1 MKYNNI
7 LKFVAAAFLAVTA
20 ASCAKAPF
28 DEVTELNLS
37 RCLTPMNL
45 EARVNANLG
54 DVVTFSWDVA
64 KDADVYL
71 LNIYTDKALSNLYTS
86 QMLSPSEV
94 PYTIKLDADATYYFT
109 VVAQKEGKA
118 DSKVAAYDTAIKTYA
133 VKDNLFLKL
142 LDRSEQNVT
151 VGWSK
156 EVADYTD
163 VDRVVYRRPGDE
175 ATESTHT
182 LSASEIESAFALIEG
197 LQPGQEYEFIL
208 FYKSASRGQINAWTL
223 ASTEGMTEVESLD
236 GLKNAILTPGVN
248 IYLKLAGSPYDIE
261 ALDIST
267 GFSITGQLSVD
278 GEMPVLTGELHIA
291 DNWNGN
297 GLYFE
302 NVTFDGGPTA
312 LAPSGFGFAI
322 QNKNGGTVKG
332 KDIGNLT
339 YINCVITNYTKG
351 LIYEWGNDMKLGD
364 VTYSHCDITNINVD
378 GTVGGDV
385 FDIRQATSIASL
397 TFEHNTIAQ
406 GMRTFI
412 RQDAGSLGAL
422 HFINNTLYNL
432 CFVDNANNAG
442 IFGLQVVPG
451 EFIFRNNLFL
461 GMTGKATL
469 ESANVKYKSAADMS
483 VSAANN
489 YFWSLPIGDDGS
501 VTYFTDNFTLA
512 QASGV
517 ILDEAP
523 CYNAAGGYFN
533 ILNTSEIAGKNIGA
547 SKWWTPYVEEPEDLT
562 MVTVPVPHTWNLGN
576 AKYFSGNIKKEM
588 VRDYLFVS
596 ASEALPIVAANG
608 MLNFLEPVIVNRQGV
623 PQHNYVAFHTD
634 VPGSLVIKADNPAN
648 YTSHLV
654 VGVGPVDG
662 SSIAI
667 KGGVSALADQGNA
680 TKILITSI
688 TEESVIYIF
697 PSGPVSLSQLS
708 WTADVTPVNT
718 ALPTPAPK
726 AAPASFT
733 AGEATDVVITWEP
746 VDNADS
752 YSVVFSSKTYKV
764 EECTYT
770 IEGKTTSMLDPGS
783 YTVSVYAN
791 PGNSDI
797 YNTESAAGTAA
808 FAVLPAGGGAGS
820 DEFIVASVEDLM
832 SAIDAGK
839 DFITLKYSDA
849 VYEIGK
855 LTLNAPLHLKGQK
868 SGEKLTAVNAS
879 FTLSGEIG
887 GSVVL
892 RNLDITSTDTGSAVS
907 VLIDDKTNAPVA
919 DTVAIYDSYLHGTKA
934 LYDNSGKATSNV
946 QYVIFKGNVITDSS
960 DGADYIDMRAGAHH
974 NFVFENNTVAKSC
987 RTFIRTDAGHEMNTA
1002 LIKNNTFYK
1011 VATNSSS
1018 KDNNGILH
1026 IRSAAGAGL
1035 YNYVFE
1041 NNFVYSIL
1049 IDPENLPSNANGF
1062 PKLKSGGGLV
1072 PNVIRNNYFFN
1083 CEEALA
1089 DYSFWKNLSKED
1101 ATAQGGAIV
1110 PADPCKSAETGDFTL
1125 TNAVMMNAGVG
1136 DPRWNSMAG
1145 STPTSEITV
1154 SDAESF
1160 LTAIA
1165 AGKKVITL
1173 AAGTYDFTTEEANAL
1188 EEVTNSKITLV
1199 APLSI
1204 IGQQGAVLKAG
1215 FIFNEGAT
1223 SFSAT
1228 NLTLDGGKAVDNAFE
1243 IAQAA
1248 VNMTSFSVKNCEIT
1262 AYKNRLFYMNQ
1273 TGSVN
1278 SVEFEN
1284 VVISGVD
1291 GGNFTG
1297 GDFIDVR
1304 KGTMTALKVRNSTF
1318 ANAIRTFARIDAAVE
1333 CGSILVQN
1341 NTFYNMCFVDSKDN
1355 NGIFHVRSTSVT
1367 SAGQVIVKDN
1377 IFASMHQAEAA
1388 PSNAQGFPKLVSK
1401 ASSAIAIPAFS
1412 HNYFA
1417 DVLSTENNTDAEY
1430 SWWAY
1435 SPVETATA
1443 GYGVVLTNDVFAD
1456 AAAGDFTVVHS
1467 LVASE
1472 KVGDPRWI
1480 KSAPAAGEPFKVA
1493 NVEDL
1498 VNAIAAGKTVLSL
1511 TGASY
1516 DLTAAEGA
1524 DAGSIVLSQGVT
1536 LKGVSHNGVKPEV
1549 IGGVKLTAAE
1559 GGFTLENLRL
1569 NGTYNDAGTEKKV
1582 GNMVDVDAS
1591 AVLSDIIL
1599 KDCEI
1604 YGYANRLISN
1614 AGESTIGDIKVTG
1627 LLVHDFGTSGDF
1639 IDIRKGNVASVNVN
1653 NSTFWNGI
1661 RTFMRIDAAVVCG
1674 AVTVENNTFYNLCS
1688 VDSKDNN
1695 GIMHVRSSSAVV
1707 APVPAHRAPV
1717 DAARR
1722 ILVTKNIFAAMH
1734 RAAETP
1740 SNAAGFPKLVSTASE
1755 KIAHPYITDNL
1766 FFDIDTAEPYSWWN
1780 TITAENILEAG
1791 TVLEETPFSADPTTG
1806 KFTVKSAYKGYGDT
1820 RW

>member
-71 LNIYTDKALSNLYTS
+71 LNIYTDKAFSKLYTS
-86 QMLSPSEV
+86 QTLSPSEV

-118 DSKVAAYDTAIKTYA
+118 DSKVAAYDSAIKTYA

-489 YFWSLPIGDDGS
+489 YFWSLPVGDDGS

-512 QASGV
+512 QAAGV

-662 SSIAI
+662 SSITI
-667 KGGVSALADQGNA
+667 KGGVSALAEQGNA

-688 TEESVIYIF
+688 TEESVVYIY

-718 ALPTPAPK
+718 ALPTPNPVADP
-726 AAPASFT
+726 PTFT
-733 AGEATDVVITWEP
+733 AGQATDVLITWDP
-746 VDNADS
+746 VENAAS
-752 YSVVFSSKTYKV
+752 YSVVFNGKTSTV
-764 EECTYT
+764 NEPEFVIGGT
-770 IEGKTTSMLDPGS
+770 TTSMLDPRAYS
-783 YTVSVYAN
+783 VDVYAN
-791 PGNSDI
+791 PGPDDI
-797 YNTESAAGTAA
+797 YNTESAAGVAT
-808 FAVLPAGGGAGS
+808 FAVLPQGGGES
-820 DEFIVASVEDLM
+820 TELVVKTVDELLA
-832 SAIDAGK
+832 AIAAGK
-839 DFITLKYSDA
+839 DAITLAPGEYDLGGA
-849 VYEIGK
+849 
-855 LTLNAPLHLKGQK
+855 LTVTAPLALKGQADAVVKGGFKLSGPAVGSFSTENLRVEANGLDIFLNLDNAEGVVAEEVTIKNTEIDGFSK
-868 SGEKLTAVNAS
+868 SVIYASNTADMFDIQNIVFSGVVVKNQGTGQGVFDLRNGKYQS
-879 FTLSGEIG
+879 FTLEQSTVTG
-887 GSVVL
+887 GRDFL
-892 RNLDITSTDTGSAVS
+892 RIDAPCSIYS
-907 VLIDDKTNAPVA
+907 VLV
-919 DTVAIYDSYLHGTKA
+919 
-934 LYDNSGKATSNV
+934 
-946 QYVIFKGNVITDSS
+946 
-960 DGADYIDMRAGAHH
+960 
-974 NFVFENNTVAKSC
+974 
-987 RTFIRTDAGHEMNTA
+987 
-1002 LIKNNTFYK
+1002 KNNTL
-1011 VATNSSS
+1011 
-1018 KDNNGILH
+1018 DNLNDSG
-1026 IRSAAGAGL
+1026 
-1035 YNYVFE
+1035 
-1041 NNFVYSIL
+1041 
-1049 IDPENLPSNANGF
+1049 NANGVF
-1062 PKLKSGGGLV
+1062 CVRATPALYEVSYNIVANIQNSISGRTAAMVPKLKK
-1072 PNVIRNNYFFN
+1072 NVWYNIGEKFYTG
-1083 CEEALA
+1083 CIDAELA
-1089 DYSFWKNLSKED
+1089 MDGNGVVLS
-1101 ATAQGGAIV
+1101 
-1110 PADPCKSAETGDFTL
+1110 ADPFKNAAEGDYTL
-1125 TNAVMMNAGVG
+1125 TNAVVMSLGAGASMWNPSVPATDRETDITVTSVEEFVAAVDAGKTSIAFADGEYDLTATPITLNADMQLRAEGYRSTLKISQINIAEGDLGNLVIERLNIIGDGSNNFINVANASVVQNLTVRNCTISNIGKSVFYGNAEGSSFNAVVFQNVQMTQLGGGQGTIDIRKGAYGVVTVEGCTVTGGRDFIRADAGKVTGAVKIVNNTFDGVTLNNGNGVLYVRSTPETYVLKNNLFLNENGENNLLSKASGVTVPDQVAGNFFYNCTSEKWWTGLINQEVALANGGVILANDPVKDAANGDYTLVDGLCLASNVGAYEWNPNAGLVLMDVTVSSVPELVNALDAGKTGIELKAGTYDLREASEGGVLTLINSAHLVGKGRVEIIGGFKLGIGTFAFSATGIIFNGAEKTMGNALEIAEATELDRISIQSCEFLDYNKSLFYGNGADSKVSLFSFENNLVHGFGTGQGMLDIRKGVYGTVDISKNSFYDGGRDFVRIDKEIAGSIAIVNNTFAACSIDAGNGLLWIRSLADDPSKYVVAKNLFLNLTGEKTILAKSGATVPTMNDNWFFNVAEGFFGGAISQEVATGNNGGVLTEDPCAGSAEFNLKLVNADLKKADVG
-1136 DPRWNSMAG
+1136 DPRWNS
-1145 STPTSEITV
+1145 
-1154 SDAESF
+1154 
-1160 LTAIA
+1160 
-1165 AGKKVITL
+1165 
-1173 AAGTYDFTTEEANAL
+1173 
-1188 EEVTNSKITLV
+1188 
-1199 APLSI
+1199 
-1204 IGQQGAVLKAG
+1204 
-1215 FIFNEGAT
+1215 
-1223 SFSAT
+1223 
-1228 NLTLDGGKAVDNAFE
+1228 
-1243 IAQAA
+1243 
-1248 VNMTSFSVKNCEIT
+1248 
-1262 AYKNRLFYMNQ
+1262 
-1273 TGSVN
+1273 
-1278 SVEFEN
+1278 
-1284 VVISGVD
+1284 
-1291 GGNFTG
+1291 
-1297 GDFIDVR
+1297 
-1304 KGTMTALKVRNSTF
+1304 
-1318 ANAIRTFARIDAAVE
+1318 
-1333 CGSILVQN
+1333 
-1341 NTFYNMCFVDSKDN
+1341 
-1355 NGIFHVRSTSVT
+1355 
-1367 SAGQVIVKDN
+1367 
-1377 IFASMHQAEAA
+1377 AS
-1388 PSNAQGFPKLVSK
+1388 PS
-1401 ASSAIAIPAFS
+1401 
-1412 HNYFA
+1412 
-1417 DVLSTENNTDAEY
+1417 
-1430 SWWAY
+1430 
-1435 SPVETATA
+1435 
-1443 GYGVVLTNDVFAD
+1443 
-1456 AAAGDFTVVHS
+1456 
-1467 LVASE
+1467 
-1472 KVGDPRWI
+1472 
-1480 KSAPAAGEPFKVA
+1480 
-1493 NVEDL
+1493 
-1498 VNAIAAGKTVLSL
+1498 
-1511 TGASY
+1511 
-1516 DLTAAEGA
+1516 
-1524 DAGSIVLSQGVT
+1524 
-1536 LKGVSHNGVKPEV
+1536 
-1549 IGGVKLTAAE
+1549 
-1559 GGFTLENLRL
+1559 
-1569 NGTYNDAGTEKKV
+1569 
-1582 GNMVDVDAS
+1582 
-1591 AVLSDIIL
+1591 
-1599 KDCEI
+1599 
-1604 YGYANRLISN
+1604 
-1614 AGESTIGDIKVTG
+1614 
-1627 LLVHDFGTSGDF
+1627 
-1639 IDIRKGNVASVNVN
+1639 
-1653 NSTFWNGI
+1653 
-1661 RTFMRIDAAVVCG
+1661 
-1674 AVTVENNTFYNLCS
+1674 
-1688 VDSKDNN
+1688 
-1695 GIMHVRSSSAVV
+1695 
-1707 APVPAHRAPV
+1707 
-1717 DAARR
+1717 
-1722 ILVTKNIFAAMH
+1722 
-1734 RAAETP
+1734 
-1740 SNAAGFPKLVSTASE
+1740 
-1755 KIAHPYITDNL
+1755 
-1766 FFDIDTAEPYSWWN
+1766 
-1780 TITAENILEAG
+1780 
-1791 TVLEETPFSADPTTG
+1791 
-1806 KFTVKSAYKGYGDT
+1806 YKG
-1820 RW
+1820 RK

>member
-71 LNIYTDKALSNLYTS
+71 LNIYTDKAFSNLYTS
-86 QMLSPSEV
+86 QTLSPSEV

-118 DSKVAAYDTAIKTYA
+118 DSKVAAYDSAIKTYA

-489 YFWSLPIGDDGS
+489 YFWSLPVGDDGS

-512 QASGV
+512 QAAGV

-588 VRDYLFVS
+588 VCDYLFVS

-662 SSIAI
+662 SSITI
-667 KGGVSALADQGNA
+667 KGGVSALAEQGNA

-688 TEESVIYIF
+688 TEESVVYIY

-718 ALPTPAPK
+718 ALPTPNPVADP
-726 AAPASFT
+726 PTFT
-733 AGEATDVVITWEP
+733 AGQATDVLIAWDP
-746 VDNADS
+746 VENAAS
-752 YSVVFSSKTYKV
+752 YSVVFNGKTSTV
-764 EECTYT
+764 NEPEFVIGGT
-770 IEGKTTSMLDPGS
+770 TTSMLDPRAYS
-783 YTVSVYAN
+783 VDVYAN
-791 PGNSDI
+791 PGPDDI
-797 YNTESAAGTAA
+797 YNTESAAGVAT
-808 FAVLPAGGGAGS
+808 FAVLPQGGGES
-820 DEFIVASVEDLM
+820 TELVVKTVDELLA
-832 SAIDAGK
+832 AIAAGK
-839 DFITLKYSDA
+839 DAITLAPGEYDLGGA
-849 VYEIGK
+849 
-855 LTLNAPLHLKGQK
+855 LTVTAPLALKGQADAVVKGGFKLSGPAVGSFSTENLRVEANGLDIFLNLDNAEGVVAEDVTIKNTEIDGFSK
-868 SGEKLTAVNAS
+868 SVIYASNTADMFDIQNIVFSGVVVKNHGTGQGVFDLRNGKYQS
-879 FTLSGEIG
+879 FTLEQSTVTG
-887 GSVVL
+887 GRDFL
-892 RNLDITSTDTGSAVS
+892 RIDAPCSIYS
-907 VLIDDKTNAPVA
+907 VLV
-919 DTVAIYDSYLHGTKA
+919 
-934 LYDNSGKATSNV
+934 
-946 QYVIFKGNVITDSS
+946 
-960 DGADYIDMRAGAHH
+960 
-974 NFVFENNTVAKSC
+974 
-987 RTFIRTDAGHEMNTA
+987 
-1002 LIKNNTFYK
+1002 KNNTL
-1011 VATNSSS
+1011 
-1018 KDNNGILH
+1018 DNLNDSG
-1026 IRSAAGAGL
+1026 
-1035 YNYVFE
+1035 
-1041 NNFVYSIL
+1041 
-1049 IDPENLPSNANGF
+1049 NANGVF
-1062 PKLKSGGGLV
+1062 CVRATPALYEVSYNIVANIQNSISGRTAAMVPKLKK
-1072 PNVIRNNYFFN
+1072 NVWYNIGEKFYTG
-1083 CEEALA
+1083 CIDAELA
-1089 DYSFWKNLSKED
+1089 MDGNGVILS
-1101 ATAQGGAIV
+1101 
-1110 PADPCKSAETGDFTL
+1110 ADPFRNAAEGDYTL
-1125 TNAVMMNAGVG
+1125 TNAVVMSLGAGASMWNPSVPATDRETDITVTSVEEFVAAVDAGKTSIAFADGEYDLTATPITLNADMQLRAEGYRSTLKISQINIAEGDLGNLVIERLNIIGDGSNNFINVANASVVQNLTVRNCTISNIGKSVFYGNAEGSSFNAVVFQNVQMTQLGGGQGTIDIRKGAYGVVTVEGCTVTGGRDFIRADAGKVTGAVKIVNNTFDGVTLNNGNGVLYVRSTPETYVLKNNLFLNENGENNLLSKASGVTVPDQVAGNFFYNCTSEKWWTGLINQEVALANGGVILANDPVKDAANGDYTLVDGLCLASNVGAYEWNPNAGLVLMDVTVSSLPELVNALDAGKTGIELKAGTYDLREASEGGVLTLINSAHLVGKGRVEIIGGFKLGIGTFAFSATGIIFNGAEKTMGNALEIAEATELDRISIQSCEFLDYNKSLFYGNGADSKVSLFSFENNLVHGFGIGQGMLDIRKGVYGTVDISKNSFYDGGRDFVRIDKEIAGSIAIVNNTFAACSIDAGNGLLWIRSLADDPSKYVVAKNLFLNLTGEKTILAKSGATVPTMNDNWFFNVAEGFFGGAISQEVATGNNGGVLTEDPCAGSAEFNLKLVNADLKKADVG
-1136 DPRWNSMAG
+1136 DPRWNS
-1145 STPTSEITV
+1145 
-1154 SDAESF
+1154 
-1160 LTAIA
+1160 
-1165 AGKKVITL
+1165 
-1173 AAGTYDFTTEEANAL
+1173 
-1188 EEVTNSKITLV
+1188 
-1199 APLSI
+1199 
-1204 IGQQGAVLKAG
+1204 
-1215 FIFNEGAT
+1215 
-1223 SFSAT
+1223 
-1228 NLTLDGGKAVDNAFE
+1228 
-1243 IAQAA
+1243 
-1248 VNMTSFSVKNCEIT
+1248 
-1262 AYKNRLFYMNQ
+1262 
-1273 TGSVN
+1273 
-1278 SVEFEN
+1278 
-1284 VVISGVD
+1284 
-1291 GGNFTG
+1291 
-1297 GDFIDVR
+1297 
-1304 KGTMTALKVRNSTF
+1304 
-1318 ANAIRTFARIDAAVE
+1318 
-1333 CGSILVQN
+1333 
-1341 NTFYNMCFVDSKDN
+1341 
-1355 NGIFHVRSTSVT
+1355 
-1367 SAGQVIVKDN
+1367 
-1377 IFASMHQAEAA
+1377 AS
-1388 PSNAQGFPKLVSK
+1388 PS
-1401 ASSAIAIPAFS
+1401 
-1412 HNYFA
+1412 
-1417 DVLSTENNTDAEY
+1417 
-1430 SWWAY
+1430 
-1435 SPVETATA
+1435 
-1443 GYGVVLTNDVFAD
+1443 
-1456 AAAGDFTVVHS
+1456 
-1467 LVASE
+1467 
-1472 KVGDPRWI
+1472 
-1480 KSAPAAGEPFKVA
+1480 
-1493 NVEDL
+1493 
-1498 VNAIAAGKTVLSL
+1498 
-1511 TGASY
+1511 
-1516 DLTAAEGA
+1516 
-1524 DAGSIVLSQGVT
+1524 
-1536 LKGVSHNGVKPEV
+1536 
-1549 IGGVKLTAAE
+1549 
-1559 GGFTLENLRL
+1559 
-1569 NGTYNDAGTEKKV
+1569 
-1582 GNMVDVDAS
+1582 
-1591 AVLSDIIL
+1591 
-1599 KDCEI
+1599 
-1604 YGYANRLISN
+1604 
-1614 AGESTIGDIKVTG
+1614 
-1627 LLVHDFGTSGDF
+1627 
-1639 IDIRKGNVASVNVN
+1639 
-1653 NSTFWNGI
+1653 
-1661 RTFMRIDAAVVCG
+1661 
-1674 AVTVENNTFYNLCS
+1674 
-1688 VDSKDNN
+1688 
-1695 GIMHVRSSSAVV
+1695 
-1707 APVPAHRAPV
+1707 
-1717 DAARR
+1717 
-1722 ILVTKNIFAAMH
+1722 
-1734 RAAETP
+1734 
-1740 SNAAGFPKLVSTASE
+1740 
-1755 KIAHPYITDNL
+1755 
-1766 FFDIDTAEPYSWWN
+1766 
-1780 TITAENILEAG
+1780 
-1791 TVLEETPFSADPTTG
+1791 
-1806 KFTVKSAYKGYGDT
+1806 YKG
-1820 RW
+1820 RK

>member
-71 LNIYTDKALSNLYTS
+71 LNIYTDKAFSKLYTS
-86 QMLSPSEV
+86 QTLSPSEV

-118 DSKVAAYDTAIKTYA
+118 DSKVAAYDSAIKTYA

-489 YFWSLPIGDDGS
+489 YFWSLPVGDDGS

-512 QASGV
+512 QAAGV

-662 SSIAI
+662 SSITI
-667 KGGVSALADQGNA
+667 KGGVSALAEQGNA

-688 TEESVIYIF
+688 TEESVVYIY

-718 ALPTPAPK
+718 ALPTPNPVADP
-726 AAPASFT
+726 PTFT
-733 AGEATDVVITWEP
+733 AGQATDVLITWDP
-746 VDNADS
+746 VENAAS
-752 YSVVFSSKTYKV
+752 YSVVFNGKTSTV
-764 EECTYT
+764 NEPEFVIGGT
-770 IEGKTTSMLDPGS
+770 TTSMLDPRAYS
-783 YTVSVYAN
+783 VDVYAN
-791 PGNSDI
+791 PGPDDI
-797 YNTESAAGTAA
+797 YNTESAAGVAT
-808 FAVLPAGGGAGS
+808 FAVLPQGGGES
-820 DEFIVASVEDLM
+820 TELVVKTVDELLA
-832 SAIDAGK
+832 AIAAGK
-839 DFITLKYSDA
+839 DAITLAPGEYDLGGA
-849 VYEIGK
+849 
-855 LTLNAPLHLKGQK
+855 LTVTAPLALKGQADAVIKGGFKLSGPAVGSFSTENLRVEANGLDIFLNLDNAEGVVAEEVTIKNTEIDGFSK
-868 SGEKLTAVNAS
+868 SVIYASNTADMFDIQNIVFSGVVVKNQGTGQGVFDLRNGKYQS
-879 FTLSGEIG
+879 FTLEQSTVTG
-887 GSVVL
+887 GRDFL
-892 RNLDITSTDTGSAVS
+892 RIDAPCSIYS
-907 VLIDDKTNAPVA
+907 VLV
-919 DTVAIYDSYLHGTKA
+919 
-934 LYDNSGKATSNV
+934 
-946 QYVIFKGNVITDSS
+946 
-960 DGADYIDMRAGAHH
+960 
-974 NFVFENNTVAKSC
+974 
-987 RTFIRTDAGHEMNTA
+987 
-1002 LIKNNTFYK
+1002 KNNTL
-1011 VATNSSS
+1011 
-1018 KDNNGILH
+1018 DNLNDSG
-1026 IRSAAGAGL
+1026 
-1035 YNYVFE
+1035 
-1041 NNFVYSIL
+1041 
-1049 IDPENLPSNANGF
+1049 NANGVF
-1062 PKLKSGGGLV
+1062 CVRATPALYEVSYNIVANIQNSISGRTAAMVPKLKK
-1072 PNVIRNNYFFN
+1072 NVWYNIGEKFYTG
-1083 CEEALA
+1083 CIDAELA
-1089 DYSFWKNLSKED
+1089 MDGNGVVLS
-1101 ATAQGGAIV
+1101 
-1110 PADPCKSAETGDFTL
+1110 ADPFKNAAEGDYTL
-1125 TNAVMMNAGVG
+1125 TNAVVMSLGAGASMWNPSVPATDRETDITVTSVEEFVAAVDAGKTSIAFADGEYDLTATPITLNADMQLRAEGYRSTLKISQINIAEGDLGNLVIERLNIIGDGSNNFINVANASVVQNLTVRNCTISNIGKSVFYGNAEGSSFNAVVFQNVQMTQLGGGQGTIDIRKGAYGVVTVEGCTVTGGRDFIRADAGKVTGAVKIVNNTFDGVTLNNGNGVLYVRSTPETYVLKNNLFLNENGENNLLSKASGVTVPDQVAGNFFYNCTSEKWWTGLINQEVALANGGVILANDPVKDAANGDYTLVDGLCLASNVGAYEWNPNAGLVLMDVTVSSVPELVNALDAGKTGIELKAGTYDLREASEGGVLTLINSAHLVGKGRVEIIGGFKLGIGTFAFSATGIIFNGAEKTMGNALEIAEATELDRISIQSCEFLDYNKSLFYGNGADSKVSLFSFENNLVHGFGTGQGMLDIRKGVYGTVDISKNSFYDGGRDFVRIDKEIAGSIAIVNNTFAACSIDAGNGLLWIRSLADDPSKYVVAKNLFLNLTGEKTILAKSGATVPTMNDNWFFNVAEGFFGGAISQEVATGNNGGVLTEDPCAGSAEFNLKLVNADLKKADVG
-1136 DPRWNSMAG
+1136 DPRWNS
-1145 STPTSEITV
+1145 
-1154 SDAESF
+1154 
-1160 LTAIA
+1160 
-1165 AGKKVITL
+1165 
-1173 AAGTYDFTTEEANAL
+1173 
-1188 EEVTNSKITLV
+1188 
-1199 APLSI
+1199 
-1204 IGQQGAVLKAG
+1204 
-1215 FIFNEGAT
+1215 
-1223 SFSAT
+1223 
-1228 NLTLDGGKAVDNAFE
+1228 
-1243 IAQAA
+1243 
-1248 VNMTSFSVKNCEIT
+1248 
-1262 AYKNRLFYMNQ
+1262 
-1273 TGSVN
+1273 
-1278 SVEFEN
+1278 
-1284 VVISGVD
+1284 
-1291 GGNFTG
+1291 
-1297 GDFIDVR
+1297 
-1304 KGTMTALKVRNSTF
+1304 
-1318 ANAIRTFARIDAAVE
+1318 
-1333 CGSILVQN
+1333 
-1341 NTFYNMCFVDSKDN
+1341 
-1355 NGIFHVRSTSVT
+1355 
-1367 SAGQVIVKDN
+1367 
-1377 IFASMHQAEAA
+1377 AS
-1388 PSNAQGFPKLVSK
+1388 PS
-1401 ASSAIAIPAFS
+1401 
-1412 HNYFA
+1412 
-1417 DVLSTENNTDAEY
+1417 
-1430 SWWAY
+1430 
-1435 SPVETATA
+1435 
-1443 GYGVVLTNDVFAD
+1443 
-1456 AAAGDFTVVHS
+1456 
-1467 LVASE
+1467 
-1472 KVGDPRWI
+1472 
-1480 KSAPAAGEPFKVA
+1480 
-1493 NVEDL
+1493 
-1498 VNAIAAGKTVLSL
+1498 
-1511 TGASY
+1511 
-1516 DLTAAEGA
+1516 
-1524 DAGSIVLSQGVT
+1524 
-1536 LKGVSHNGVKPEV
+1536 
-1549 IGGVKLTAAE
+1549 
-1559 GGFTLENLRL
+1559 
-1569 NGTYNDAGTEKKV
+1569 
-1582 GNMVDVDAS
+1582 
-1591 AVLSDIIL
+1591 
-1599 KDCEI
+1599 
-1604 YGYANRLISN
+1604 
-1614 AGESTIGDIKVTG
+1614 
-1627 LLVHDFGTSGDF
+1627 
-1639 IDIRKGNVASVNVN
+1639 
-1653 NSTFWNGI
+1653 
-1661 RTFMRIDAAVVCG
+1661 
-1674 AVTVENNTFYNLCS
+1674 
-1688 VDSKDNN
+1688 
-1695 GIMHVRSSSAVV
+1695 
-1707 APVPAHRAPV
+1707 
-1717 DAARR
+1717 
-1722 ILVTKNIFAAMH
+1722 
-1734 RAAETP
+1734 
-1740 SNAAGFPKLVSTASE
+1740 
-1755 KIAHPYITDNL
+1755 
-1766 FFDIDTAEPYSWWN
+1766 
-1780 TITAENILEAG
+1780 
-1791 TVLEETPFSADPTTG
+1791 
-1806 KFTVKSAYKGYGDT
+1806 YKG
-1820 RW
+1820 RK

>member
-71 LNIYTDKALSNLYTS
+71 LNIYTDKAFSKLYTS
-86 QMLSPSEV
+86 QTLSPSEV

-118 DSKVAAYDTAIKTYA
+118 DSKVAAYDSAIKTYA

-489 YFWSLPIGDDGS
+489 YFWSLPVGDDGS

-512 QASGV
+512 QAAGV
-517 ILDEAP
+517 ILDE
-523 CYNAAGGYFN
+523 GYFN

-662 SSIAI
+662 SSITI
-667 KGGVSALADQGNA
+667 KGGVSALAEQGNA

-688 TEESVIYIF
+688 TEESVVYIY

-718 ALPTPAPK
+718 ALPTPNPVADP
-726 AAPASFT
+726 PTFT
-733 AGEATDVVITWEP
+733 AGQATDVLIAWDP
-746 VDNADS
+746 VENAAS
-752 YSVVFSSKTYKV
+752 YSVVFNGKTSTV
-764 EECTYT
+764 NEPEFVIGGT
-770 IEGKTTSMLDPGS
+770 TTSMLDPRAYS
-783 YTVSVYAN
+783 VDVYAN
-791 PGNSDI
+791 PGPDDI
-797 YNTESAAGTAA
+797 YNTESAAGVAT
-808 FAVLPAGGGAGS
+808 FAVLPQGGGES
-820 DEFIVASVEDLM
+820 TELVVKTVDELL
-832 SAIDAGK
+832 SAIAAGK
-839 DFITLKYSDA
+839 DAITLAPGEYA
-849 VYEIGK
+849 LGGA
-855 LTLNAPLHLKGQK
+855 LTVTAPLALKGQADAVVKGGFKLSGPAVGCFSTENLRVEANGLDIFLNLDNAEGVVAEEVTIKNTEIDGFSK
-868 SGEKLTAVNAS
+868 SVIYASNTADMFDIQNIVFSGVVVKNQGTGQGVFDLRNGKYQS
-879 FTLSGEIG
+879 FTLEQSTVTG
-887 GSVVL
+887 GRDFL
-892 RNLDITSTDTGSAVS
+892 RIDAPCSIYS
-907 VLIDDKTNAPVA
+907 VLV
-919 DTVAIYDSYLHGTKA
+919 
-934 LYDNSGKATSNV
+934 
-946 QYVIFKGNVITDSS
+946 
-960 DGADYIDMRAGAHH
+960 
-974 NFVFENNTVAKSC
+974 
-987 RTFIRTDAGHEMNTA
+987 
-1002 LIKNNTFYK
+1002 KNNTL
-1011 VATNSSS
+1011 
-1018 KDNNGILH
+1018 DNLNDSG
-1026 IRSAAGAGL
+1026 
-1035 YNYVFE
+1035 
-1041 NNFVYSIL
+1041 
-1049 IDPENLPSNANGF
+1049 NANGVF
-1062 PKLKSGGGLV
+1062 CVRATPALYEVSYNIVANIQNSISGRTAAMVPKLKK
-1072 PNVIRNNYFFN
+1072 NVWYNIGEKFYTG
-1083 CEEALA
+1083 CIDAELA
-1089 DYSFWKNLSKED
+1089 MDGNGVVLS
-1101 ATAQGGAIV
+1101 
-1110 PADPCKSAETGDFTL
+1110 ADPFKNAAEGDYTL
-1125 TNAVMMNAGVG
+1125 TNAVVMSLGAGASMWNPSVPATDRETDITVTSVEEFVAAVDAGKTSIAFADGEYDLTATPITLNADMQLRAEGYRSTLKISQINIAEGDLGNLVIERLNIIGDGSNNFINVANASVVQNLTVRNCTISNIGKSVFYGNAEGSSFNAVVFQNVQMTQLGGGQGTIDIRKGAYGVVTVEGCTVTGGRDFIRADAGKVTGAVKIVNNTFDGVTLNNGNGVLYVRSTPETYVLKNNLFLNENGENNLLSKASGVTVPDQVAGNFFYNCTSEKWWTGLINQEVALANGGVILANDPVKDAANGDYTLVDGLCLASNVGAYEWNPNAGLVLMDVTVSSVPELVNALDAGKTGIELKAGTYDLREASEGGVLTLINSAHLVGKGRVEIIGGFKLGIGTFAFSATGIIFNGAEKTMGNALEIAEATELDRISIQSCEFLDYNKSLFYGNGADSKVSLFSFENNLVHGFGTGQGMLDIRKGVYGTVDISKNSFYDGGRDFVRIDKEIAGSIAIVNNTFAACSIDAGNGLLWIRSLADDPSKYVVAKNLFLNLTGEKTILAKSGATVPTMNDNWFFNVAEGFFGGAISQEVATGNNGGVLTEDPCAGSAEFNLKLVNADLKKADVG
-1136 DPRWNSMAG
+1136 DPRWNS
-1145 STPTSEITV
+1145 
-1154 SDAESF
+1154 
-1160 LTAIA
+1160 
-1165 AGKKVITL
+1165 
-1173 AAGTYDFTTEEANAL
+1173 
-1188 EEVTNSKITLV
+1188 
-1199 APLSI
+1199 
-1204 IGQQGAVLKAG
+1204 
-1215 FIFNEGAT
+1215 
-1223 SFSAT
+1223 
-1228 NLTLDGGKAVDNAFE
+1228 
-1243 IAQAA
+1243 
-1248 VNMTSFSVKNCEIT
+1248 
-1262 AYKNRLFYMNQ
+1262 
-1273 TGSVN
+1273 
-1278 SVEFEN
+1278 
-1284 VVISGVD
+1284 
-1291 GGNFTG
+1291 
-1297 GDFIDVR
+1297 
-1304 KGTMTALKVRNSTF
+1304 
-1318 ANAIRTFARIDAAVE
+1318 
-1333 CGSILVQN
+1333 
-1341 NTFYNMCFVDSKDN
+1341 
-1355 NGIFHVRSTSVT
+1355 
-1367 SAGQVIVKDN
+1367 
-1377 IFASMHQAEAA
+1377 AS
-1388 PSNAQGFPKLVSK
+1388 PS
-1401 ASSAIAIPAFS
+1401 
-1412 HNYFA
+1412 
-1417 DVLSTENNTDAEY
+1417 
-1430 SWWAY
+1430 
-1435 SPVETATA
+1435 
-1443 GYGVVLTNDVFAD
+1443 
-1456 AAAGDFTVVHS
+1456 
-1467 LVASE
+1467 
-1472 KVGDPRWI
+1472 
-1480 KSAPAAGEPFKVA
+1480 
-1493 NVEDL
+1493 
-1498 VNAIAAGKTVLSL
+1498 
-1511 TGASY
+1511 
-1516 DLTAAEGA
+1516 
-1524 DAGSIVLSQGVT
+1524 
-1536 LKGVSHNGVKPEV
+1536 
-1549 IGGVKLTAAE
+1549 
-1559 GGFTLENLRL
+1559 
-1569 NGTYNDAGTEKKV
+1569 
-1582 GNMVDVDAS
+1582 
-1591 AVLSDIIL
+1591 
-1599 KDCEI
+1599 
-1604 YGYANRLISN
+1604 
-1614 AGESTIGDIKVTG
+1614 
-1627 LLVHDFGTSGDF
+1627 
-1639 IDIRKGNVASVNVN
+1639 
-1653 NSTFWNGI
+1653 
-1661 RTFMRIDAAVVCG
+1661 
-1674 AVTVENNTFYNLCS
+1674 
-1688 VDSKDNN
+1688 
-1695 GIMHVRSSSAVV
+1695 
-1707 APVPAHRAPV
+1707 
-1717 DAARR
+1717 
-1722 ILVTKNIFAAMH
+1722 
-1734 RAAETP
+1734 
-1740 SNAAGFPKLVSTASE
+1740 
-1755 KIAHPYITDNL
+1755 
-1766 FFDIDTAEPYSWWN
+1766 
-1780 TITAENILEAG
+1780 
-1791 TVLEETPFSADPTTG
+1791 
-1806 KFTVKSAYKGYGDT
+1806 YKG
-1820 RW
+1820 RK

>member
-71 LNIYTDKALSNLYTS
+71 LNIYTDKAFSKLYTS
-86 QMLSPSEV
+86 QTLSPSEV

-118 DSKVAAYDTAIKTYA
+118 DSKVAAYDSAIKTYA

-489 YFWSLPIGDDGS
+489 YFWSLPVGDDGS

-512 QASGV
+512 QAAGV

-596 ASEALPIVAANG
+596 GSEALPIVAANG

-634 VPGSLVIKADNPAN
+634 VPGSLVIKVDNPAN

-662 SSIAI
+662 SSITI
-667 KGGVSALADQGNA
+667 KGGVSALAEQGNA

-688 TEESVIYIF
+688 TEESVVYIY

-708 WTADVTPVNT
+708 WTGDVTPVNT
-718 ALPTPAPK
+718 ALPTPNPVADP
-726 AAPASFT
+726 PTFT
-733 AGEATDVVITWEP
+733 AGEATDVLITWDP
-746 VDNADS
+746 VENAAS
-752 YSVVFSSKTYKV
+752 YSVVFNGKTSTV
-764 EECTYT
+764 NEPEFVIGGT
-770 IEGKTTSMLDPGS
+770 TTSMLDPRAYS
-783 YTVSVYAN
+783 VDVYAN
-791 PGNSDI
+791 PGPDDI
-797 YNTESAAGTAA
+797 YNTESAAGVAT
-808 FAVLPAGGGAGS
+808 FAVLPQGGGES
-820 DEFIVASVEDLM
+820 TELVVKTVDELL
-832 SAIDAGK
+832 SAIAAGK
-839 DFITLKYSDA
+839 DAITLAPGEYDLGGA
-849 VYEIGK
+849 
-855 LTLNAPLHLKGQK
+855 LTVTAPLALKGQADAVIKGGFKLSGPAVGSFSTENLRVEANGLDIFLNLDNAEGVVAEEVTIKNTEIDGFSK
-868 SGEKLTAVNAS
+868 SVIYASNTADMFDIQNIVFSGVVVKNQGTGQGVFDLRNGKYQS
-879 FTLSGEIG
+879 FTLEQSTVTG
-887 GSVVL
+887 GRDFL
-892 RNLDITSTDTGSAVS
+892 RIDAPCSIYS
-907 VLIDDKTNAPVA
+907 VLV
-919 DTVAIYDSYLHGTKA
+919 
-934 LYDNSGKATSNV
+934 
-946 QYVIFKGNVITDSS
+946 
-960 DGADYIDMRAGAHH
+960 
-974 NFVFENNTVAKSC
+974 
-987 RTFIRTDAGHEMNTA
+987 
-1002 LIKNNTFYK
+1002 KNNTL
-1011 VATNSSS
+1011 
-1018 KDNNGILH
+1018 DNLNDSG
-1026 IRSAAGAGL
+1026 
-1035 YNYVFE
+1035 
-1041 NNFVYSIL
+1041 
-1049 IDPENLPSNANGF
+1049 NANGVF
-1062 PKLKSGGGLV
+1062 CVRATPALYEVSYNIVANIQNSISGRTAAMVPKLKK
-1072 PNVIRNNYFFN
+1072 NVWYNIGEQFYTGCITAESAMDGNGVV
-1083 CEEALA
+1083 
-1089 DYSFWKNLSKED
+1089 LS
-1101 ATAQGGAIV
+1101 
-1110 PADPCKSAETGDFTL
+1110 ADPFKNAAEGDYTL
-1125 TNAVMMNAGVG
+1125 TNAVVMSLGAGASMWNPSVPATDRETDITVTSVEEFVAAVDAGKTSIAFADGEYDLTATPITLNADMQLRAEGYRSTLKISQINIAEGDLGNLVIERLNIIGDGSNNFINVANASVVQNLTVRNCTISNIGKSVFYGNAEGSSFNAVVFQNVQMTQLGGGQGTIDIRKGAYGVVTVEGCTVTGGRDFIRADAGKVTGAVKIVNNTFDGVTLNNGNGVLYVRSTPETYVLKNNLFLNENGENNLLSKTSGVTVPDQVAGNFFYNCTAEKWWTGVINQDVALANGGVILANNPVRDAENGDYTLVDGLCLASNVGAYEWNPNAGLVLMDVTVSSVPELVNALDAGKTGIELKAGTYDLREASEGGVLTLINSAHLVGKGRVEIIGGFKLGIGTFAFSATGIIFNGAEKTMGNALEIAEATELDRLTIQSCEFMDYNKSLFYGNGADSKVSLFSFENNLVHGFGTGQGMLDIRKGVYGTVDISKNSFYDGGRDFVRIDKEIAGSIAIVNNTFAACSIDAGNGLLWIRSLADDPSKYVVAKNLFLNLTGEKTILAKSGATVPTMNDNWFFNVAEGFFGGAISQEVATGNNGGVLTEDPCAGSAEFNLKLVNADLKKADVG
-1136 DPRWNSMAG
+1136 DPRWNS
-1145 STPTSEITV
+1145 
-1154 SDAESF
+1154 
-1160 LTAIA
+1160 
-1165 AGKKVITL
+1165 
-1173 AAGTYDFTTEEANAL
+1173 
-1188 EEVTNSKITLV
+1188 
-1199 APLSI
+1199 
-1204 IGQQGAVLKAG
+1204 
-1215 FIFNEGAT
+1215 
-1223 SFSAT
+1223 
-1228 NLTLDGGKAVDNAFE
+1228 
-1243 IAQAA
+1243 
-1248 VNMTSFSVKNCEIT
+1248 
-1262 AYKNRLFYMNQ
+1262 
-1273 TGSVN
+1273 
-1278 SVEFEN
+1278 
-1284 VVISGVD
+1284 
-1291 GGNFTG
+1291 
-1297 GDFIDVR
+1297 
-1304 KGTMTALKVRNSTF
+1304 
-1318 ANAIRTFARIDAAVE
+1318 
-1333 CGSILVQN
+1333 
-1341 NTFYNMCFVDSKDN
+1341 
-1355 NGIFHVRSTSVT
+1355 
-1367 SAGQVIVKDN
+1367 
-1377 IFASMHQAEAA
+1377 AS
-1388 PSNAQGFPKLVSK
+1388 PS
-1401 ASSAIAIPAFS
+1401 
-1412 HNYFA
+1412 
-1417 DVLSTENNTDAEY
+1417 
-1430 SWWAY
+1430 
-1435 SPVETATA
+1435 
-1443 GYGVVLTNDVFAD
+1443 
-1456 AAAGDFTVVHS
+1456 
-1467 LVASE
+1467 
-1472 KVGDPRWI
+1472 
-1480 KSAPAAGEPFKVA
+1480 
-1493 NVEDL
+1493 
-1498 VNAIAAGKTVLSL
+1498 
-1511 TGASY
+1511 
-1516 DLTAAEGA
+1516 
-1524 DAGSIVLSQGVT
+1524 
-1536 LKGVSHNGVKPEV
+1536 
-1549 IGGVKLTAAE
+1549 
-1559 GGFTLENLRL
+1559 
-1569 NGTYNDAGTEKKV
+1569 
-1582 GNMVDVDAS
+1582 
-1591 AVLSDIIL
+1591 
-1599 KDCEI
+1599 
-1604 YGYANRLISN
+1604 
-1614 AGESTIGDIKVTG
+1614 
-1627 LLVHDFGTSGDF
+1627 
-1639 IDIRKGNVASVNVN
+1639 
-1653 NSTFWNGI
+1653 
-1661 RTFMRIDAAVVCG
+1661 
-1674 AVTVENNTFYNLCS
+1674 
-1688 VDSKDNN
+1688 
-1695 GIMHVRSSSAVV
+1695 
-1707 APVPAHRAPV
+1707 
-1717 DAARR
+1717 
-1722 ILVTKNIFAAMH
+1722 
-1734 RAAETP
+1734 
-1740 SNAAGFPKLVSTASE
+1740 
-1755 KIAHPYITDNL
+1755 
-1766 FFDIDTAEPYSWWN
+1766 
-1780 TITAENILEAG
+1780 
-1791 TVLEETPFSADPTTG
+1791 
-1806 KFTVKSAYKGYGDT
+1806 YKG
-1820 RW
+1820 RK

>member
-71 LNIYTDKALSNLYTS
+71 LNIYTDKAFSKLYTS
-86 QMLSPSEV
+86 QTLSPSEV

-118 DSKVAAYDTAIKTYA
+118 DSKVAAYDSAIKTYA

-489 YFWSLPIGDDGS
+489 YFWSLPVGDDGS

-662 SSIAI
+662 SSITI
-667 KGGVSALADQGNA
+667 KGGVSALAEQGNA

-688 TEESVIYIF
+688 TEESVVYIY

-708 WTADVTPVNT
+708 WTGDVTPVNT
-718 ALPTPAPK
+718 ALPTPNPVADP
-726 AAPASFT
+726 PTFT
-733 AGEATDVVITWEP
+733 AGQATDVLITWDP
-746 VDNADS
+746 VENAAS
-752 YSVVFSSKTYKV
+752 YSVVFNGKTSTV
-764 EECTYT
+764 NEPEFVIGGT
-770 IEGKTTSMLDPGS
+770 TTSMLDPRAYS
-783 YTVSVYAN
+783 VDVYAN
-791 PGNSDI
+791 PGPDDI
-797 YNTESAAGTAA
+797 YNTESAAGVAT
-808 FAVLPAGGGAGS
+808 FAVLPQGGGES
-820 DEFIVASVEDLM
+820 TELVVKTVDELLA
-832 SAIDAGK
+832 AIAAGK
-839 DFITLKYSDA
+839 DAITLAPGEYDLGGA
-849 VYEIGK
+849 
-855 LTLNAPLHLKGQK
+855 LTVTAPLALKGQADAVVKGGFKLSGPAVGSFSTENLRVEANGLDIFLNLDNAEGVVAEEVTIKNTEIDGFSK
-868 SGEKLTAVNAS
+868 SVIYASNTADMFDIQNIVFSGVVVKNQGTGQGVFDLRNGKYQS
-879 FTLSGEIG
+879 FTLEQSTVTG
-887 GSVVL
+887 GRDFL
-892 RNLDITSTDTGSAVS
+892 RIDAPCSIYS
-907 VLIDDKTNAPVA
+907 VLV
-919 DTVAIYDSYLHGTKA
+919 
-934 LYDNSGKATSNV
+934 
-946 QYVIFKGNVITDSS
+946 
-960 DGADYIDMRAGAHH
+960 
-974 NFVFENNTVAKSC
+974 
-987 RTFIRTDAGHEMNTA
+987 
-1002 LIKNNTFYK
+1002 KNNTL
-1011 VATNSSS
+1011 
-1018 KDNNGILH
+1018 DNLNDSG
-1026 IRSAAGAGL
+1026 
-1035 YNYVFE
+1035 
-1041 NNFVYSIL
+1041 
-1049 IDPENLPSNANGF
+1049 NANGVF
-1062 PKLKSGGGLV
+1062 CVRATPALYEVSYNIVANIQNSISGRTAAMVPKLKK
-1072 PNVIRNNYFFN
+1072 NVWYNIGEQFYTG
-1083 CEEALA
+1083 CIDAELA
-1089 DYSFWKNLSKED
+1089 MDGNGVVLS
-1101 ATAQGGAIV
+1101 
-1110 PADPCKSAETGDFTL
+1110 ADPFKNAAEGDYTL
-1125 TNAVMMNAGVG
+1125 TNAVVMSLGAGASMWNPSVPATDRETDITVTSVEEFVAAVDAGKTSIAFADGEYDLTATPITLNADMQLRAEGYRSTLKISQINIAEGDLGNLVIERLNIIGDGSNNFINVANASVVQNLTVRNCTISNIGKSVFYGNAEGSSFNAVVFQNVQMTQLGGGQGTIDIRKGAYGVVTVEGCTVTGGRDFIRADAGKVTGAVKIVNNTFDGVTLNNGNGVLYVRSTPETYVLKNNLFLNENGENNLLSKASGVTVPDQVAGNFFYNCTSEKWWTGLINQEVALANGGVILANDPVKDAANGDYTLVDGLCLASNVGAYEWNPNAGLVLMDVTVSSVPELVNALDAGKTGIELKAGTYDLREASEGGVLTLINSAHLVGKGRVEIIGGFKLGIGTFAFSATGIIFNGAEKTMGNALEIAEATELDRISIQTCEFLDYNKSLFYGNGADSKVSLFSFENNLVHGFGTGQGMLDIGKGVYGTVDISKNSFYDGGRDFVRIDKEIAGSIAIVNNTFAACSIDAGNGLLWIRSLADDPSKYVVAKNLFLNLTGEKTILAKSGATVPTMNDNWFFNVAEGFFGGAISQEVATGNNGGVLTEDPCAGSAEFNLKLVNADLKKADVG
-1136 DPRWNSMAG
+1136 DPRWNS
-1145 STPTSEITV
+1145 SS
-1154 SDAESF
+1154 
-1160 LTAIA
+1160 
-1165 AGKKVITL
+1165 
-1173 AAGTYDFTTEEANAL
+1173 
-1188 EEVTNSKITLV
+1188 
-1199 APLSI
+1199 
-1204 IGQQGAVLKAG
+1204 
-1215 FIFNEGAT
+1215 
-1223 SFSAT
+1223 
-1228 NLTLDGGKAVDNAFE
+1228 
-1243 IAQAA
+1243 
-1248 VNMTSFSVKNCEIT
+1248 
-1262 AYKNRLFYMNQ
+1262 
-1273 TGSVN
+1273 
-1278 SVEFEN
+1278 
-1284 VVISGVD
+1284 
-1291 GGNFTG
+1291 
-1297 GDFIDVR
+1297 
-1304 KGTMTALKVRNSTF
+1304 
-1318 ANAIRTFARIDAAVE
+1318 
-1333 CGSILVQN
+1333 
-1341 NTFYNMCFVDSKDN
+1341 
-1355 NGIFHVRSTSVT
+1355 
-1367 SAGQVIVKDN
+1367 
-1377 IFASMHQAEAA
+1377 
-1388 PSNAQGFPKLVSK
+1388 PS
-1401 ASSAIAIPAFS
+1401 
-1412 HNYFA
+1412 
-1417 DVLSTENNTDAEY
+1417 
-1430 SWWAY
+1430 
-1435 SPVETATA
+1435 
-1443 GYGVVLTNDVFAD
+1443 
-1456 AAAGDFTVVHS
+1456 
-1467 LVASE
+1467 
-1472 KVGDPRWI
+1472 
-1480 KSAPAAGEPFKVA
+1480 
-1493 NVEDL
+1493 
-1498 VNAIAAGKTVLSL
+1498 
-1511 TGASY
+1511 
-1516 DLTAAEGA
+1516 
-1524 DAGSIVLSQGVT
+1524 
-1536 LKGVSHNGVKPEV
+1536 
-1549 IGGVKLTAAE
+1549 
-1559 GGFTLENLRL
+1559 
-1569 NGTYNDAGTEKKV
+1569 
-1582 GNMVDVDAS
+1582 
-1591 AVLSDIIL
+1591 
-1599 KDCEI
+1599 
-1604 YGYANRLISN
+1604 
-1614 AGESTIGDIKVTG
+1614 
-1627 LLVHDFGTSGDF
+1627 
-1639 IDIRKGNVASVNVN
+1639 
-1653 NSTFWNGI
+1653 
-1661 RTFMRIDAAVVCG
+1661 
-1674 AVTVENNTFYNLCS
+1674 
-1688 VDSKDNN
+1688 
-1695 GIMHVRSSSAVV
+1695 
-1707 APVPAHRAPV
+1707 
-1717 DAARR
+1717 
-1722 ILVTKNIFAAMH
+1722 
-1734 RAAETP
+1734 
-1740 SNAAGFPKLVSTASE
+1740 
-1755 KIAHPYITDNL
+1755 
-1766 FFDIDTAEPYSWWN
+1766 
-1780 TITAENILEAG
+1780 
-1791 TVLEETPFSADPTTG
+1791 
-1806 KFTVKSAYKGYGDT
+1806 YKG
-1820 RW
+1820 RK

>member
-71 LNIYTDKALSNLYTS
+71 LNIYTDKAFSKLYTS
-86 QMLSPSEV
+86 QTLSPSEV

-118 DSKVAAYDTAIKTYA
+118 DSKVAAYDSAIKTYA

-489 YFWSLPIGDDGS
+489 YFWSLPVGDDGS

-512 QASGV
+512 QAAGV

-662 SSIAI
+662 SSITI
-667 KGGVSALADQGNA
+667 KGGVSALAEQGNA

-688 TEESVIYIF
+688 TEESVVYIY

-708 WTADVTPVNT
+708 WTGDVTPVNT
-718 ALPTPAPK
+718 ALPTPNPVADP
-726 AAPASFT
+726 PTFT
-733 AGEATDVVITWEP
+733 AGQATDVLITWDP
-746 VDNADS
+746 VENAAS
-752 YSVVFSSKTYKV
+752 YSVVFNGKTSTV
-764 EECTYT
+764 NEPEFVIGGT
-770 IEGKTTSMLDPGS
+770 TTSMLDPRAYS
-783 YTVSVYAN
+783 VDVYAN
-791 PGNSDI
+791 PGPDDI
-797 YNTESAAGTAA
+797 YNTESAAGVAT
-808 FAVLPAGGGAGS
+808 FAVLPQGGGES
-820 DEFIVASVEDLM
+820 TELVVKTVDELL
-832 SAIDAGK
+832 SAIAAGK
-839 DFITLKYSDA
+839 DAITLAPGEYDLGGA
-849 VYEIGK
+849 
-855 LTLNAPLHLKGQK
+855 LTVTAPLALKGQADAVVKGGFKLSGPAVGSFSTENLRVEANGLDIFLNLDNAEGVVAEEVTIKNTEIDGFSK
-868 SGEKLTAVNAS
+868 SVIYASNTADMFDIQNIVFSGVVVKNQGTGQGVFDLRNGKYQS
-879 FTLSGEIG
+879 FTLEQSTVTG
-887 GSVVL
+887 GRDFL
-892 RNLDITSTDTGSAVS
+892 RIDAPCSIYS
-907 VLIDDKTNAPVA
+907 VLV
-919 DTVAIYDSYLHGTKA
+919 
-934 LYDNSGKATSNV
+934 
-946 QYVIFKGNVITDSS
+946 
-960 DGADYIDMRAGAHH
+960 
-974 NFVFENNTVAKSC
+974 
-987 RTFIRTDAGHEMNTA
+987 
-1002 LIKNNTFYK
+1002 KNNT
-1011 VATNSSS
+1011 
-1018 KDNNGILH
+1018 L
-1026 IRSAAGAGL
+1026 
-1035 YNYVFE
+1035 
-1041 NNFVYSIL
+1041 
-1049 IDPENLPSNANGF
+1049 ENLNDSGNANGVF
-1062 PKLKSGGGLV
+1062 CVRATPALYEVSYNIVANIQNSISGRTAAMVPKLKK
-1072 PNVIRNNYFFN
+1072 NVWYNIGEKFYTG
-1083 CEEALA
+1083 CIDAELA
-1089 DYSFWKNLSKED
+1089 MDGNGVVLS
-1101 ATAQGGAIV
+1101 
-1110 PADPCKSAETGDFTL
+1110 ADPFKNAAEGDYTL
-1125 TNAVMMNAGVG
+1125 TNAVVMSLGAGASMWNPSVPATDRETDITVTSVEEFVAAVDAGKTSIAFADGEYDLTATPITLNADMQLRAEGYRSTLKISQINIAEGDLGNLVIERLNIIGDGSNNFINVANASVVQNLTVRNCTISNIGKSVFYGNAEGSSFNAVVFQNVQMTQLGGGQGTIDIRKGAYGVVTVEGCTVTGGRDFIRADAGKVTGAVKIVNNTFDGVTLNNGNGVLYVRSTPETYVLKNNLFLNENGENNLLSKASGVTVPDQVAGNFFYNCTSEKWWTGLINQEVALANGGVILANDPVKDAANGDYTLVDGLCLASNVGAYEWNPNAGLVLMDVTVSSVPELVNALDAGKTGIELKAGTYDLREASEGGVLTLINSAHLVGKGRVEIIGGFKLGIGTFAFSATGIIFNGAEKTMGNALEIAEATELDRISIQSCEFLDYNKSLFYGNGADSKVSLFSFENNLVHGFGTGQGMLDIRKGVYGTVDISKNSFYDGGRDFVRIDKEIAGSIAIVNNTFAACSIDAGNGLLWIRSLADDPSKYVVAKNLFLNLTGEKTILAKSGATVPTMNDNWFFNVAEGFFGGAISQEVATGNNGGVLTEDPCAGSAEFNLKLVNADLKKADVG
-1136 DPRWNSMAG
+1136 DPRWNS
-1145 STPTSEITV
+1145 
-1154 SDAESF
+1154 
-1160 LTAIA
+1160 
-1165 AGKKVITL
+1165 
-1173 AAGTYDFTTEEANAL
+1173 
-1188 EEVTNSKITLV
+1188 
-1199 APLSI
+1199 
-1204 IGQQGAVLKAG
+1204 
-1215 FIFNEGAT
+1215 
-1223 SFSAT
+1223 
-1228 NLTLDGGKAVDNAFE
+1228 
-1243 IAQAA
+1243 
-1248 VNMTSFSVKNCEIT
+1248 
-1262 AYKNRLFYMNQ
+1262 
-1273 TGSVN
+1273 
-1278 SVEFEN
+1278 
-1284 VVISGVD
+1284 
-1291 GGNFTG
+1291 
-1297 GDFIDVR
+1297 
-1304 KGTMTALKVRNSTF
+1304 
-1318 ANAIRTFARIDAAVE
+1318 
-1333 CGSILVQN
+1333 
-1341 NTFYNMCFVDSKDN
+1341 
-1355 NGIFHVRSTSVT
+1355 
-1367 SAGQVIVKDN
+1367 
-1377 IFASMHQAEAA
+1377 AS
-1388 PSNAQGFPKLVSK
+1388 PS
-1401 ASSAIAIPAFS
+1401 
-1412 HNYFA
+1412 
-1417 DVLSTENNTDAEY
+1417 
-1430 SWWAY
+1430 
-1435 SPVETATA
+1435 
-1443 GYGVVLTNDVFAD
+1443 
-1456 AAAGDFTVVHS
+1456 
-1467 LVASE
+1467 
-1472 KVGDPRWI
+1472 
-1480 KSAPAAGEPFKVA
+1480 
-1493 NVEDL
+1493 
-1498 VNAIAAGKTVLSL
+1498 
-1511 TGASY
+1511 
-1516 DLTAAEGA
+1516 
-1524 DAGSIVLSQGVT
+1524 
-1536 LKGVSHNGVKPEV
+1536 
-1549 IGGVKLTAAE
+1549 
-1559 GGFTLENLRL
+1559 
-1569 NGTYNDAGTEKKV
+1569 
-1582 GNMVDVDAS
+1582 
-1591 AVLSDIIL
+1591 
-1599 KDCEI
+1599 
-1604 YGYANRLISN
+1604 
-1614 AGESTIGDIKVTG
+1614 
-1627 LLVHDFGTSGDF
+1627 
-1639 IDIRKGNVASVNVN
+1639 
-1653 NSTFWNGI
+1653 
-1661 RTFMRIDAAVVCG
+1661 
-1674 AVTVENNTFYNLCS
+1674 
-1688 VDSKDNN
+1688 
-1695 GIMHVRSSSAVV
+1695 
-1707 APVPAHRAPV
+1707 
-1717 DAARR
+1717 
-1722 ILVTKNIFAAMH
+1722 
-1734 RAAETP
+1734 
-1740 SNAAGFPKLVSTASE
+1740 
-1755 KIAHPYITDNL
+1755 
-1766 FFDIDTAEPYSWWN
+1766 
-1780 TITAENILEAG
+1780 
-1791 TVLEETPFSADPTTG
+1791 
-1806 KFTVKSAYKGYGDT
+1806 YKG
-1820 RW
+1820 RK

>member
-71 LNIYTDKALSNLYTS
+71 LNIYTDKAFSKLYTS
-86 QMLSPSEV
+86 QTLSPSEV

-118 DSKVAAYDTAIKTYA
+118 DSKVAAYDSAIKTYA

-489 YFWSLPIGDDGS
+489 YFWSLPVGDDGS

-512 QASGV
+512 QAAGV

-596 ASEALPIVAANG
+596 GSEALPIVAANG

-634 VPGSLVIKADNPAN
+634 VPGSLVIKADNPAD

-662 SSIAI
+662 SSITI
-667 KGGVSALADQGNA
+667 KGGVSALAEQGNA

-708 WTADVTPVNT
+708 WTGDVTPVNT
-718 ALPTPAPK
+718 ALPTPNPVADP
-726 AAPASFT
+726 PTFT
-733 AGEATDVVITWEP
+733 AGQATDVLITWDP
-746 VDNADS
+746 VENAAS
-752 YSVVFSSKTYKV
+752 YSVVFNGKTSTV
-764 EECTYT
+764 NEPEFVIGGT
-770 IEGKTTSMLDPGS
+770 TTSMLDPRAYS
-783 YTVSVYAN
+783 VDVYAN
-791 PGNSDI
+791 PGPDDI
-797 YNTESAAGTAA
+797 YNTESAAGVAT
-808 FAVLPAGGGAGS
+808 FAVLPQGGGES
-820 DEFIVASVEDLM
+820 TELVVKTVDELLA
-832 SAIDAGK
+832 AIAAGK
-839 DFITLKYSDA
+839 DAITLAPGEYDLGGA
-849 VYEIGK
+849 
-855 LTLNAPLHLKGQK
+855 LTVTAPLALKGQADAVVKGGFKLSGPAVGSFSTENLRVEANGLDIFLNLDNAEGVVAEEVTIKNTEIDGFSK
-868 SGEKLTAVNAS
+868 SVIYASNTADMFDIQNIVFSGVVVKNHGTGQGVFDLRNGKYQS
-879 FTLSGEIG
+879 FTLEQSTVTG
-887 GSVVL
+887 GRDFL
-892 RNLDITSTDTGSAVS
+892 RIDAPCSIYS
-907 VLIDDKTNAPVA
+907 VLV
-919 DTVAIYDSYLHGTKA
+919 
-934 LYDNSGKATSNV
+934 
-946 QYVIFKGNVITDSS
+946 
-960 DGADYIDMRAGAHH
+960 
-974 NFVFENNTVAKSC
+974 
-987 RTFIRTDAGHEMNTA
+987 
-1002 LIKNNTFYK
+1002 KNNTL
-1011 VATNSSS
+1011 
-1018 KDNNGILH
+1018 DNLNDSG
-1026 IRSAAGAGL
+1026 
-1035 YNYVFE
+1035 
-1041 NNFVYSIL
+1041 
-1049 IDPENLPSNANGF
+1049 NANGVF
-1062 PKLKSGGGLV
+1062 CVRATPALYEVSYNIVANIQNSISGRTAAMVPKLKK
-1072 PNVIRNNYFFN
+1072 NVWYNIGEKFYTG
-1083 CEEALA
+1083 CIDAELA
-1089 DYSFWKNLSKED
+1089 MDGNGVVLS
-1101 ATAQGGAIV
+1101 
-1110 PADPCKSAETGDFTL
+1110 ADPFKNAAEGDYTL
-1125 TNAVMMNAGVG
+1125 TNAVVMSLGAGASMWNPSVPATDRETDITVTSVEEFVAAVDAGKTSIAFADGEYDLTATPITLNADMQLRAEGYRSTLKISQINIAEGDLGNLVIERLNIIGDGSNNFINVANASVVQNLTVRNCTISNIGKSVFYGNAEGSSFNAVVFQNVQMTQLGGGQGTIDIRKGAYGVVTVEGCTVTGGRDFIRADAGKVTGAVKIVNNTFDGVTLNNGNGVLYVRSTPETYVLKNNLFLNENGENNLLSKASGVTVPDQVAGNFFYNCTSEKWWTGLINQEVALANGGVILANDPVKDAANGDYTLVDGLCLASNVGAYEWNPNAGLVLMDVTVSSVPELVNALDAGKTGIELKAGTYDLREASEGGVLTLINSAHLVGKGRVEIIGGFKLGIGTFAFSATGIIFNGAEKTMGNALEIAEATELDRISIQSCEFLDYNKSLFYGNGADSKVSLFSFENNLVHGFGTGQGMLDIRKGVYGTVDISKNSFYDGGRDFVRIDKEIAGSIAIVNNTFAACSIDAGNGLLWIRSLADDPSKYVVAKNLFLNLTGEKTILAKSGATVPTMNDNWFFNVAEGFFGGAISQEVATGNNGGVLTEDPCAGSAEFNLKLVNADLKKADVG
-1136 DPRWNSMAG
+1136 DPRWNS
-1145 STPTSEITV
+1145 
-1154 SDAESF
+1154 
-1160 LTAIA
+1160 
-1165 AGKKVITL
+1165 
-1173 AAGTYDFTTEEANAL
+1173 
-1188 EEVTNSKITLV
+1188 
-1199 APLSI
+1199 
-1204 IGQQGAVLKAG
+1204 
-1215 FIFNEGAT
+1215 
-1223 SFSAT
+1223 
-1228 NLTLDGGKAVDNAFE
+1228 
-1243 IAQAA
+1243 
-1248 VNMTSFSVKNCEIT
+1248 
-1262 AYKNRLFYMNQ
+1262 
-1273 TGSVN
+1273 
-1278 SVEFEN
+1278 
-1284 VVISGVD
+1284 
-1291 GGNFTG
+1291 
-1297 GDFIDVR
+1297 
-1304 KGTMTALKVRNSTF
+1304 
-1318 ANAIRTFARIDAAVE
+1318 
-1333 CGSILVQN
+1333 
-1341 NTFYNMCFVDSKDN
+1341 
-1355 NGIFHVRSTSVT
+1355 
-1367 SAGQVIVKDN
+1367 
-1377 IFASMHQAEAA
+1377 AS
-1388 PSNAQGFPKLVSK
+1388 PS
-1401 ASSAIAIPAFS
+1401 
-1412 HNYFA
+1412 
-1417 DVLSTENNTDAEY
+1417 
-1430 SWWAY
+1430 
-1435 SPVETATA
+1435 
-1443 GYGVVLTNDVFAD
+1443 
-1456 AAAGDFTVVHS
+1456 
-1467 LVASE
+1467 
-1472 KVGDPRWI
+1472 
-1480 KSAPAAGEPFKVA
+1480 
-1493 NVEDL
+1493 
-1498 VNAIAAGKTVLSL
+1498 
-1511 TGASY
+1511 
-1516 DLTAAEGA
+1516 
-1524 DAGSIVLSQGVT
+1524 
-1536 LKGVSHNGVKPEV
+1536 
-1549 IGGVKLTAAE
+1549 
-1559 GGFTLENLRL
+1559 
-1569 NGTYNDAGTEKKV
+1569 
-1582 GNMVDVDAS
+1582 
-1591 AVLSDIIL
+1591 
-1599 KDCEI
+1599 
-1604 YGYANRLISN
+1604 
-1614 AGESTIGDIKVTG
+1614 
-1627 LLVHDFGTSGDF
+1627 
-1639 IDIRKGNVASVNVN
+1639 
-1653 NSTFWNGI
+1653 
-1661 RTFMRIDAAVVCG
+1661 
-1674 AVTVENNTFYNLCS
+1674 
-1688 VDSKDNN
+1688 
-1695 GIMHVRSSSAVV
+1695 
-1707 APVPAHRAPV
+1707 
-1717 DAARR
+1717 
-1722 ILVTKNIFAAMH
+1722 
-1734 RAAETP
+1734 
-1740 SNAAGFPKLVSTASE
+1740 
-1755 KIAHPYITDNL
+1755 
-1766 FFDIDTAEPYSWWN
+1766 
-1780 TITAENILEAG
+1780 
-1791 TVLEETPFSADPTTG
+1791 
-1806 KFTVKSAYKGYGDT
+1806 YKG
-1820 RW
+1820 RK

>member
-71 LNIYTDKALSNLYTS
+71 LNIYTDKAFSKLYTS
-86 QMLSPSEV
+86 QTLSPSEV

-118 DSKVAAYDTAIKTYA
+118 DSKVAAYDSAIKTYA

-489 YFWSLPIGDDGS
+489 YFWSLPVGDDGS

-512 QASGV
+512 QAAGV

-662 SSIAI
+662 SSITI
-667 KGGVSALADQGNA
+667 KGGVSALAEQGNA

-688 TEESVIYIF
+688 TEESVVYIY

-718 ALPTPAPK
+718 ALPTPNPVADP
-726 AAPASFT
+726 PTFT
-733 AGEATDVVITWEP
+733 AGEATDVLITWDP
-746 VDNADS
+746 VENAAS
-752 YSVVFSSKTYKV
+752 YSVVFNGKTSTV
-764 EECTYT
+764 NEPEFVIGGT
-770 IEGKTTSMLDPGS
+770 TTSMLDPRAYS
-783 YTVSVYAN
+783 VDVYAN
-791 PGNSDI
+791 PGSDDI
-797 YNTESAAGTAA
+797 YNTESAAGVAT
-808 FAVLPAGGGAGS
+808 FAVLPQGGGES
-820 DEFIVASVEDLM
+820 TELVVKTVDELL
-832 SAIDAGK
+832 SAIAAGK
-839 DFITLKYSDA
+839 DAITLAPGEYDLGGA
-849 VYEIGK
+849 
-855 LTLNAPLHLKGQK
+855 LTVTAPLALKGQADAVVKGGFKLSGPAVGSFSTENLRVEANGLDIFLNLDNAEGVVAEEVTIKNTEIDGFSK
-868 SGEKLTAVNAS
+868 SVIYASNTADMFDIQNIVFSGVVVKNQGTGQGVFDLRNGKYQS
-879 FTLSGEIG
+879 FTLEQSTVTG
-887 GSVVL
+887 GRDFL
-892 RNLDITSTDTGSAVS
+892 RIDAPCSIYS
-907 VLIDDKTNAPVA
+907 VLV
-919 DTVAIYDSYLHGTKA
+919 
-934 LYDNSGKATSNV
+934 
-946 QYVIFKGNVITDSS
+946 
-960 DGADYIDMRAGAHH
+960 
-974 NFVFENNTVAKSC
+974 
-987 RTFIRTDAGHEMNTA
+987 
-1002 LIKNNTFYK
+1002 KNNTL
-1011 VATNSSS
+1011 
-1018 KDNNGILH
+1018 DNLNDSG
-1026 IRSAAGAGL
+1026 
-1035 YNYVFE
+1035 
-1041 NNFVYSIL
+1041 
-1049 IDPENLPSNANGF
+1049 NANGVF
-1062 PKLKSGGGLV
+1062 CVRATPALYEVSYNIVANIQNSISGRTAAMVPKLKK
-1072 PNVIRNNYFFN
+1072 NVWYNIGEKFYTG
-1083 CEEALA
+1083 CIDAELA
-1089 DYSFWKNLSKED
+1089 MDGNGVVLS
-1101 ATAQGGAIV
+1101 
-1110 PADPCKSAETGDFTL
+1110 ADPFKNAAEGDYTL
-1125 TNAVMMNAGVG
+1125 TNAVVMSLGAGASMWNPSVPATDRETDITVTSVEEFVAAVDAGKTSIAFADGEYDLTATPITLNADMQLRAEGYRSTLKISQINIAEGDLGNLVIERLNIIGDGSNNFINVANASVVQNLTVRNCTISNIGKSVFYGNAEGSSFNAVVFQNVQMTQLGGGQGTIDIRKGAYGVVTVEGCTVTGGRDFIRADAGKVTGAVKIVNNTFDGVTLNNGNGVLYVRSTPETYVLKNNLFLNENGENNLLSKASGVTVPDQVAGNFFYNCTSEKWWTGLINQEVALANGGVILANDPVKDAANGDYTLVDGLCLASNVGAYEWNPNAGLVLMDVTVSSVPELVNALDAGKTGIELKAGTYDLREASEGGVLTLINSAHLVGKGRVEIIGGFKLGIGTFAFSATGIIFNGAEKTMGNALEIAEATELDRISIQSCEFLDYNKSLFYGNGADSKVSLFSFENNLVHGFGTGQGMLDIRKGVYGTVDISKNSFYDGGRDFVRIDKEIAGSIAIVNNTFAACSIDAGNGLLWIRSLADDPSKYVVAKNLFLNLTGEKTILAKSGATVPTMNDNWFFNVAEGFFGGAISQEVATGNNGGVLTEDPCAGSAEFNLKLVNADLKKADVG
-1136 DPRWNSMAG
+1136 DPRWNS
-1145 STPTSEITV
+1145 
-1154 SDAESF
+1154 
-1160 LTAIA
+1160 
-1165 AGKKVITL
+1165 
-1173 AAGTYDFTTEEANAL
+1173 
-1188 EEVTNSKITLV
+1188 
-1199 APLSI
+1199 
-1204 IGQQGAVLKAG
+1204 
-1215 FIFNEGAT
+1215 
-1223 SFSAT
+1223 
-1228 NLTLDGGKAVDNAFE
+1228 
-1243 IAQAA
+1243 
-1248 VNMTSFSVKNCEIT
+1248 
-1262 AYKNRLFYMNQ
+1262 
-1273 TGSVN
+1273 
-1278 SVEFEN
+1278 
-1284 VVISGVD
+1284 
-1291 GGNFTG
+1291 
-1297 GDFIDVR
+1297 
-1304 KGTMTALKVRNSTF
+1304 
-1318 ANAIRTFARIDAAVE
+1318 
-1333 CGSILVQN
+1333 
-1341 NTFYNMCFVDSKDN
+1341 
-1355 NGIFHVRSTSVT
+1355 
-1367 SAGQVIVKDN
+1367 
-1377 IFASMHQAEAA
+1377 AS
-1388 PSNAQGFPKLVSK
+1388 PS
-1401 ASSAIAIPAFS
+1401 
-1412 HNYFA
+1412 
-1417 DVLSTENNTDAEY
+1417 
-1430 SWWAY
+1430 
-1435 SPVETATA
+1435 
-1443 GYGVVLTNDVFAD
+1443 
-1456 AAAGDFTVVHS
+1456 
-1467 LVASE
+1467 
-1472 KVGDPRWI
+1472 
-1480 KSAPAAGEPFKVA
+1480 
-1493 NVEDL
+1493 
-1498 VNAIAAGKTVLSL
+1498 
-1511 TGASY
+1511 
-1516 DLTAAEGA
+1516 
-1524 DAGSIVLSQGVT
+1524 
-1536 LKGVSHNGVKPEV
+1536 
-1549 IGGVKLTAAE
+1549 
-1559 GGFTLENLRL
+1559 
-1569 NGTYNDAGTEKKV
+1569 
-1582 GNMVDVDAS
+1582 
-1591 AVLSDIIL
+1591 
-1599 KDCEI
+1599 
-1604 YGYANRLISN
+1604 
-1614 AGESTIGDIKVTG
+1614 
-1627 LLVHDFGTSGDF
+1627 
-1639 IDIRKGNVASVNVN
+1639 
-1653 NSTFWNGI
+1653 
-1661 RTFMRIDAAVVCG
+1661 
-1674 AVTVENNTFYNLCS
+1674 
-1688 VDSKDNN
+1688 
-1695 GIMHVRSSSAVV
+1695 
-1707 APVPAHRAPV
+1707 
-1717 DAARR
+1717 
-1722 ILVTKNIFAAMH
+1722 
-1734 RAAETP
+1734 
-1740 SNAAGFPKLVSTASE
+1740 
-1755 KIAHPYITDNL
+1755 
-1766 FFDIDTAEPYSWWN
+1766 
-1780 TITAENILEAG
+1780 
-1791 TVLEETPFSADPTTG
+1791 
-1806 KFTVKSAYKGYGDT
+1806 YKG
-1820 RW
+1820 RK

>member
-71 LNIYTDKALSNLYTS
+71 LNIYTDKAFSKLYTS
-86 QMLSPSEV
+86 QTLSPSEV

-118 DSKVAAYDTAIKTYA
+118 DSKVAAYDSAIKTYA

-489 YFWSLPIGDDGS
+489 YFWSLPVGDDGS

-512 QASGV
+512 QAAGV

-596 ASEALPIVAANG
+596 GSEALPIVAANG

-662 SSIAI
+662 SSITI
-667 KGGVSALADQGNA
+667 KGGVSALAEQGNA

-688 TEESVIYIF
+688 TEESVVYIY

-718 ALPTPAPK
+718 ALPTPNPVADP
-726 AAPASFT
+726 PTFT
-733 AGEATDVVITWEP
+733 AGQATDVLIAWDP
-746 VDNADS
+746 VENAAS
-752 YSVVFSSKTYKV
+752 YSVVFNGKTSTV
-764 EECTYT
+764 NEPEFVIGGT
-770 IEGKTTSMLDPGS
+770 TTSMLDPRAYS
-783 YTVSVYAN
+783 VDVYAN
-791 PGNSDI
+791 PGPDDI
-797 YNTESAAGTAA
+797 YNTESAAGVAT
-808 FAVLPAGGGAGS
+808 FAVLPQGGGES
-820 DEFIVASVEDLM
+820 TELVVKTVDELLA
-832 SAIDAGK
+832 AIAAGK
-839 DFITLKYSDA
+839 DAITLAPGEYDLGGA
-849 VYEIGK
+849 
-855 LTLNAPLHLKGQK
+855 LTVTAPLALKGQADAVIKGGFKLSGPAVGSFSTENLRVEANGLDIFLNLDNAEGVVAEEVTIKNTEIDGFSK
-868 SGEKLTAVNAS
+868 SVIYASNTADMFDIQNIVFSGVVVKNQGTGQGVFDLRNGKYQS
-879 FTLSGEIG
+879 FTLEQSTVTG
-887 GSVVL
+887 GRDFL
-892 RNLDITSTDTGSAVS
+892 RIDAPCSIYS
-907 VLIDDKTNAPVA
+907 VLV
-919 DTVAIYDSYLHGTKA
+919 
-934 LYDNSGKATSNV
+934 
-946 QYVIFKGNVITDSS
+946 
-960 DGADYIDMRAGAHH
+960 
-974 NFVFENNTVAKSC
+974 
-987 RTFIRTDAGHEMNTA
+987 
-1002 LIKNNTFYK
+1002 KNNTL
-1011 VATNSSS
+1011 
-1018 KDNNGILH
+1018 DNLNDSG
-1026 IRSAAGAGL
+1026 
-1035 YNYVFE
+1035 
-1041 NNFVYSIL
+1041 
-1049 IDPENLPSNANGF
+1049 NANGVF
-1062 PKLKSGGGLV
+1062 CVRATPALYEVSYNIVANIQNSISGRTAAMVPKLKK
-1072 PNVIRNNYFFN
+1072 NVWYNIGEKFYTG
-1083 CEEALA
+1083 CIDAELA
-1089 DYSFWKNLSKED
+1089 MDGNGVVLS
-1101 ATAQGGAIV
+1101 
-1110 PADPCKSAETGDFTL
+1110 ADPFKNAAEGDYTL
-1125 TNAVMMNAGVG
+1125 TNAVVMSLGAGASMWNPSVPATDRETDITVTSVEEFVAAVDAGKTSIAFADGEYDLTATPITLNADMQLRAEGYRSTLKISQINIAEGDLGNLVIERLNIIGDGSNNFINVANASVVQNLTVRNCTISNIGKSVFYGNAEGSSFNAVVFQNVQMTQLGGGQGTIDIRKGAYGVVTVEGCTVTGGRDFIRADAGKVTGAVKIVNNTFDGVTLNNGNGVLYVRSTPETYVLKNNLFLNENGENNLLSKASGVTVPDQVAGNFFYNCTSEKWWTGLINQEVALANGGVILANDPVKDAANGDYTLVDGLCLASNVGAYEWNPNAGLVLMDVTVSSVPELVNALDAGKTGIELKAGTYDLREASEGGVLTLINSAHLVGKGRVEIIGGFKLGIGTFAFSATGIIFNGAEKTMGNALEIAEATELDRISIQSCEFLDYNKSLFYGNGADSKVSLFSFENNLVHGFGTGQGMLDIRKGVYGTVDISKNSFYDGGRDFVRIDKEIAGSIAIVNNTFAACSIDAGNGLLWIRSLADDPSKYVVAKNLFLNLTGEKTILAKSGATVPTMNDNWFFNVAEGFFGGAISQEVATGNNGGVLTEDPCAGSAEFNLKLVNADLKKADVG
-1136 DPRWNSMAG
+1136 DPRWNS
-1145 STPTSEITV
+1145 
-1154 SDAESF
+1154 
-1160 LTAIA
+1160 
-1165 AGKKVITL
+1165 
-1173 AAGTYDFTTEEANAL
+1173 
-1188 EEVTNSKITLV
+1188 
-1199 APLSI
+1199 
-1204 IGQQGAVLKAG
+1204 
-1215 FIFNEGAT
+1215 
-1223 SFSAT
+1223 
-1228 NLTLDGGKAVDNAFE
+1228 
-1243 IAQAA
+1243 
-1248 VNMTSFSVKNCEIT
+1248 
-1262 AYKNRLFYMNQ
+1262 
-1273 TGSVN
+1273 
-1278 SVEFEN
+1278 
-1284 VVISGVD
+1284 
-1291 GGNFTG
+1291 
-1297 GDFIDVR
+1297 
-1304 KGTMTALKVRNSTF
+1304 
-1318 ANAIRTFARIDAAVE
+1318 
-1333 CGSILVQN
+1333 
-1341 NTFYNMCFVDSKDN
+1341 
-1355 NGIFHVRSTSVT
+1355 
-1367 SAGQVIVKDN
+1367 
-1377 IFASMHQAEAA
+1377 AS
-1388 PSNAQGFPKLVSK
+1388 PS
-1401 ASSAIAIPAFS
+1401 
-1412 HNYFA
+1412 
-1417 DVLSTENNTDAEY
+1417 
-1430 SWWAY
+1430 
-1435 SPVETATA
+1435 
-1443 GYGVVLTNDVFAD
+1443 
-1456 AAAGDFTVVHS
+1456 
-1467 LVASE
+1467 
-1472 KVGDPRWI
+1472 
-1480 KSAPAAGEPFKVA
+1480 
-1493 NVEDL
+1493 
-1498 VNAIAAGKTVLSL
+1498 
-1511 TGASY
+1511 
-1516 DLTAAEGA
+1516 
-1524 DAGSIVLSQGVT
+1524 
-1536 LKGVSHNGVKPEV
+1536 
-1549 IGGVKLTAAE
+1549 
-1559 GGFTLENLRL
+1559 
-1569 NGTYNDAGTEKKV
+1569 
-1582 GNMVDVDAS
+1582 
-1591 AVLSDIIL
+1591 
-1599 KDCEI
+1599 
-1604 YGYANRLISN
+1604 
-1614 AGESTIGDIKVTG
+1614 
-1627 LLVHDFGTSGDF
+1627 
-1639 IDIRKGNVASVNVN
+1639 
-1653 NSTFWNGI
+1653 
-1661 RTFMRIDAAVVCG
+1661 
-1674 AVTVENNTFYNLCS
+1674 
-1688 VDSKDNN
+1688 
-1695 GIMHVRSSSAVV
+1695 
-1707 APVPAHRAPV
+1707 
-1717 DAARR
+1717 
-1722 ILVTKNIFAAMH
+1722 
-1734 RAAETP
+1734 
-1740 SNAAGFPKLVSTASE
+1740 
-1755 KIAHPYITDNL
+1755 
-1766 FFDIDTAEPYSWWN
+1766 
-1780 TITAENILEAG
+1780 
-1791 TVLEETPFSADPTTG
+1791 
-1806 KFTVKSAYKGYGDT
+1806 YKG
-1820 RW
+1820 RK

>member
-71 LNIYTDKALSNLYTS
+71 LNIYTDKAFSKLYTS
-86 QMLSPSEV
+86 QTLSPSEV

-118 DSKVAAYDTAIKTYA
+118 DSKVAAYDSAIKTYA

-489 YFWSLPIGDDGS
+489 YFWSLPVGDDGS

-512 QASGV
+512 QAAGV

-662 SSIAI
+662 SSITI
-667 KGGVSALADQGNA
+667 KGGVSALAEQGNA

-688 TEESVIYIF
+688 TEESVVYIY

-718 ALPTPAPK
+718 ALPTPNPVADP
-726 AAPASFT
+726 PTFT
-733 AGEATDVVITWEP
+733 AGQATDVLITWDP
-746 VDNADS
+746 VENAAS
-752 YSVVFSSKTYKV
+752 YSVVFNGKTSTV
-764 EECTYT
+764 NEPEFVIGGT
-770 IEGKTTSMLDPGS
+770 TTSMLDPRAYS
-783 YTVSVYAN
+783 VDVYAN
-791 PGNSDI
+791 PGPDDI
-797 YNTESAAGTAA
+797 YNTESAAGVAT
-808 FAVLPAGGGAGS
+808 FAVLPQGGGES
-820 DEFIVASVEDLM
+820 TELVVKTVDELL
-832 SAIDAGK
+832 SAIAAGK
-839 DFITLKYSDA
+839 DAITLAPGEYDLGGA
-849 VYEIGK
+849 
-855 LTLNAPLHLKGQK
+855 LTVTAPLALKGQADAVVKGGFKLSGPAVGSFSTENLRVEANGLDIFLNLDNAEGVVAEEVTIKNTEIDGFSK
-868 SGEKLTAVNAS
+868 SVIYASNTADMFDIQNIVFSGVVVKNQGTGQGVFDLRNGKYQS
-879 FTLSGEIG
+879 FTLEQSTVTG
-887 GSVVL
+887 GRDFL
-892 RNLDITSTDTGSAVS
+892 RIDAPCSIYS
-907 VLIDDKTNAPVA
+907 VLV
-919 DTVAIYDSYLHGTKA
+919 
-934 LYDNSGKATSNV
+934 
-946 QYVIFKGNVITDSS
+946 
-960 DGADYIDMRAGAHH
+960 
-974 NFVFENNTVAKSC
+974 
-987 RTFIRTDAGHEMNTA
+987 
-1002 LIKNNTFYK
+1002 KNNT
-1011 VATNSSS
+1011 
-1018 KDNNGILH
+1018 L
-1026 IRSAAGAGL
+1026 
-1035 YNYVFE
+1035 
-1041 NNFVYSIL
+1041 
-1049 IDPENLPSNANGF
+1049 ENLNDSGNANGVF
-1062 PKLKSGGGLV
+1062 CVRATPALYEVSYNIVANIQNSISGRTAAMVPKLKK
-1072 PNVIRNNYFFN
+1072 NVWYNIGEKFYTG
-1083 CEEALA
+1083 CIDAELA
-1089 DYSFWKNLSKED
+1089 MDGNGVVLS
-1101 ATAQGGAIV
+1101 
-1110 PADPCKSAETGDFTL
+1110 ADPFKNAAEGDYTL
-1125 TNAVMMNAGVG
+1125 TNAVVMSLGAGASMWNPSVPATDRETDITVTSVEEFVAAVDAGKTSIAFADGEYDLTATPITLNADMQLRAEGYRSTLKISQINIAEGDLGNLVIERLNIIGDGSNNFINVANASVVQNLTVRNCTISNIGKSVFYGNAEGSSFNAVVFQNVQMTQLGGGQGTIDIRKGAYGVVTVEGCTVTGGRDFIRADAGKVTGAVKIVNNTFDGVTLNNGNGVLYVRSTPETYVLKNNLFLNENGENNLLSKASGVTVPDQVAGNFFYNCTSEKWWTGLINQEVALANGGVILANDPVKDAANGDYTLVDGLCLASNVGAYEWNPNAGLVLMDVTVSSVPELVNALDAGKTGIELKAGTYDLREASEGGVLTLINSAHLVGKGRVEIIGGFKLGIGTFAFSATGIIFNGAEKTMGNALEIAEATELDRISIQSCEFLDYNKSLFYGNGADSKVSLFSFENNLVHGFGTGQGMLDIRKGVYGTVDISKNSFYDGGRDFVRIDKEIAGSIAIVNNTFAACSIDAGNGLLWIRSLADDPSKYVVAKNLFLNLTGEKTILAKSGATVPTMNDNWFFNVAEGFFGGAISQEVATGNNGGVLTEDPCAGSAEFNLKLVNADLKKADVG
-1136 DPRWNSMAG
+1136 DPRWNS
-1145 STPTSEITV
+1145 
-1154 SDAESF
+1154 
-1160 LTAIA
+1160 
-1165 AGKKVITL
+1165 
-1173 AAGTYDFTTEEANAL
+1173 
-1188 EEVTNSKITLV
+1188 
-1199 APLSI
+1199 
-1204 IGQQGAVLKAG
+1204 
-1215 FIFNEGAT
+1215 
-1223 SFSAT
+1223 
-1228 NLTLDGGKAVDNAFE
+1228 
-1243 IAQAA
+1243 
-1248 VNMTSFSVKNCEIT
+1248 
-1262 AYKNRLFYMNQ
+1262 
-1273 TGSVN
+1273 
-1278 SVEFEN
+1278 
-1284 VVISGVD
+1284 
-1291 GGNFTG
+1291 
-1297 GDFIDVR
+1297 
-1304 KGTMTALKVRNSTF
+1304 
-1318 ANAIRTFARIDAAVE
+1318 
-1333 CGSILVQN
+1333 
-1341 NTFYNMCFVDSKDN
+1341 
-1355 NGIFHVRSTSVT
+1355 
-1367 SAGQVIVKDN
+1367 
-1377 IFASMHQAEAA
+1377 AS
-1388 PSNAQGFPKLVSK
+1388 PS
-1401 ASSAIAIPAFS
+1401 
-1412 HNYFA
+1412 
-1417 DVLSTENNTDAEY
+1417 
-1430 SWWAY
+1430 
-1435 SPVETATA
+1435 
-1443 GYGVVLTNDVFAD
+1443 
-1456 AAAGDFTVVHS
+1456 
-1467 LVASE
+1467 
-1472 KVGDPRWI
+1472 
-1480 KSAPAAGEPFKVA
+1480 
-1493 NVEDL
+1493 
-1498 VNAIAAGKTVLSL
+1498 
-1511 TGASY
+1511 
-1516 DLTAAEGA
+1516 
-1524 DAGSIVLSQGVT
+1524 
-1536 LKGVSHNGVKPEV
+1536 
-1549 IGGVKLTAAE
+1549 
-1559 GGFTLENLRL
+1559 
-1569 NGTYNDAGTEKKV
+1569 
-1582 GNMVDVDAS
+1582 
-1591 AVLSDIIL
+1591 
-1599 KDCEI
+1599 
-1604 YGYANRLISN
+1604 
-1614 AGESTIGDIKVTG
+1614 
-1627 LLVHDFGTSGDF
+1627 
-1639 IDIRKGNVASVNVN
+1639 
-1653 NSTFWNGI
+1653 
-1661 RTFMRIDAAVVCG
+1661 
-1674 AVTVENNTFYNLCS
+1674 
-1688 VDSKDNN
+1688 
-1695 GIMHVRSSSAVV
+1695 
-1707 APVPAHRAPV
+1707 
-1717 DAARR
+1717 
-1722 ILVTKNIFAAMH
+1722 
-1734 RAAETP
+1734 
-1740 SNAAGFPKLVSTASE
+1740 
-1755 KIAHPYITDNL
+1755 
-1766 FFDIDTAEPYSWWN
+1766 
-1780 TITAENILEAG
+1780 
-1791 TVLEETPFSADPTTG
+1791 
-1806 KFTVKSAYKGYGDT
+1806 YKG
-1820 RW
+1820 RK

>member
-1 MKYNNI
+1 MKYRNI

-28 DEVTELNLS
+28 DEVTELNLA

-71 LNIYTDKALSNLYTS
+71 LNIYTDKAFSKLYTS
-86 QMLSPSEV
+86 QVLSPSEV
-94 PYTIKLDADATYYFT
+94 PYTIKLDSDATYYFT

-118 DSKVAAYDTAIKTYA
+118 DSKVAAYDSAIKTYA

-489 YFWSLPIGDDGS
+489 YFWSLPVGDDGS

-512 QASGV
+512 QAAGV

-662 SSIAI
+662 SSITI
-667 KGGVSALADQGNA
+667 KGGVSALAEQGNA

-688 TEESVIYIF
+688 TEESVVYIY

-708 WTADVTPVNT
+708 WTGDVTPVNT
-718 ALPTPAPK
+718 ALPTPNPVADP
-726 AAPASFT
+726 PTFT
-733 AGEATDVVITWEP
+733 AGQATDVLITWDP
-746 VDNADS
+746 VENAAS
-752 YSVVFSSKTYKV
+752 YSVVFNGKTSTV
-764 EECTYT
+764 NEPEFVIGGT
-770 IEGKTTSMLDPGS
+770 TTSMLDPRAYS
-783 YTVSVYAN
+783 VDVYAN
-791 PGNSDI
+791 PGPDDI
-797 YNTESAAGTAA
+797 YNTESAAGVAT
-808 FAVLPAGGGAGS
+808 FAVLPQGGGES
-820 DEFIVASVEDLM
+820 TELVVKTVDELLA
-832 SAIDAGK
+832 AIAAGK
-839 DFITLKYSDA
+839 DAITLAPGEYDLGGA
-849 VYEIGK
+849 
-855 LTLNAPLHLKGQK
+855 LTVTAPLALKGQADAVIKGGFKLSGPAVGSFSTENLRVEANGLDIFLNLDNAEGVVAEEVTIKNTEIDGFSK
-868 SGEKLTAVNAS
+868 SVIYASNTADMFDIQNIVFSGVVVKNHGTGQGVFDLRNGKYQS
-879 FTLSGEIG
+879 FTLEQSTVTG
-887 GSVVL
+887 GRDFL
-892 RNLDITSTDTGSAVS
+892 RIDAPCSIYS
-907 VLIDDKTNAPVA
+907 VLV
-919 DTVAIYDSYLHGTKA
+919 
-934 LYDNSGKATSNV
+934 
-946 QYVIFKGNVITDSS
+946 
-960 DGADYIDMRAGAHH
+960 
-974 NFVFENNTVAKSC
+974 
-987 RTFIRTDAGHEMNTA
+987 
-1002 LIKNNTFYK
+1002 KNNTL
-1011 VATNSSS
+1011 
-1018 KDNNGILH
+1018 DNLNDSG
-1026 IRSAAGAGL
+1026 
-1035 YNYVFE
+1035 
-1041 NNFVYSIL
+1041 
-1049 IDPENLPSNANGF
+1049 NANGVF
-1062 PKLKSGGGLV
+1062 CVRATPALYEVSYNIVANIQNSISGRTAAMVPKLKK
-1072 PNVIRNNYFFN
+1072 NVWYNIGEKFYTG
-1083 CEEALA
+1083 CIDAELA
-1089 DYSFWKNLSKED
+1089 MDGNGVVLS
-1101 ATAQGGAIV
+1101 
-1110 PADPCKSAETGDFTL
+1110 ADPFKNAAEGDYTL
-1125 TNAVMMNAGVG
+1125 TNAVVMSLGAGASMWNPSVPATDRETDITVTSVEEFVAAVDAGKTSIAFADGEYDLTATPITLNADMQLRAEGYRSTLKISQINIAEGDLGNLVIERLNIIGDGSNNFINVANASVVQNLTVRNCTISNIGKSVFYGNAEGSSFNAVVFQNVQMTQLGGGQGTIDIRKGAYGVVTVEGCTVTGGRDFIRADAGKVTGAVKIVNNTFDGVTLNNGNGVLYVRSTPETYVLKNNLFLNENGENNLLSKASGVTVPDQVAGNFFYNCTSEKWWTGLINQEVALANGGVILANDPVKDAANGDYTLVDGLCLASNVGAYEWNPNAGLVLMDVTVSSVPELVNALDAGKTGIELKAGTYDLREASEGGVLTLINSAHLVGKGRVEIIGGFKLGIGTFAFSATGIIFNGAEKTMGNALEIAEATELDRISIQSCEFLDYNKSLFYGNGADSKVSLFSFENNLVHGFGTGQGMLDIRKGVYGTVDISKNSFYDGGRDFVRIDKEIAGSIAIVNNTFAACSIDAGNGLLWIRSLADDPSKYVVAKNLFLNLTGEKTILAKSGATVPTMNDNWFFNVAEGFFGGAISQEVATGNNGGVLTEDPCAGSAEFNLKLVNADLKKADVG
-1136 DPRWNSMAG
+1136 DPRWNS
-1145 STPTSEITV
+1145 
-1154 SDAESF
+1154 
-1160 LTAIA
+1160 
-1165 AGKKVITL
+1165 
-1173 AAGTYDFTTEEANAL
+1173 
-1188 EEVTNSKITLV
+1188 
-1199 APLSI
+1199 
-1204 IGQQGAVLKAG
+1204 
-1215 FIFNEGAT
+1215 
-1223 SFSAT
+1223 
-1228 NLTLDGGKAVDNAFE
+1228 
-1243 IAQAA
+1243 
-1248 VNMTSFSVKNCEIT
+1248 
-1262 AYKNRLFYMNQ
+1262 
-1273 TGSVN
+1273 
-1278 SVEFEN
+1278 
-1284 VVISGVD
+1284 
-1291 GGNFTG
+1291 
-1297 GDFIDVR
+1297 
-1304 KGTMTALKVRNSTF
+1304 
-1318 ANAIRTFARIDAAVE
+1318 
-1333 CGSILVQN
+1333 
-1341 NTFYNMCFVDSKDN
+1341 
-1355 NGIFHVRSTSVT
+1355 
-1367 SAGQVIVKDN
+1367 
-1377 IFASMHQAEAA
+1377 AS
-1388 PSNAQGFPKLVSK
+1388 PS
-1401 ASSAIAIPAFS
+1401 
-1412 HNYFA
+1412 
-1417 DVLSTENNTDAEY
+1417 
-1430 SWWAY
+1430 
-1435 SPVETATA
+1435 
-1443 GYGVVLTNDVFAD
+1443 
-1456 AAAGDFTVVHS
+1456 
-1467 LVASE
+1467 
-1472 KVGDPRWI
+1472 
-1480 KSAPAAGEPFKVA
+1480 
-1493 NVEDL
+1493 
-1498 VNAIAAGKTVLSL
+1498 
-1511 TGASY
+1511 
-1516 DLTAAEGA
+1516 
-1524 DAGSIVLSQGVT
+1524 
-1536 LKGVSHNGVKPEV
+1536 
-1549 IGGVKLTAAE
+1549 
-1559 GGFTLENLRL
+1559 
-1569 NGTYNDAGTEKKV
+1569 
-1582 GNMVDVDAS
+1582 
-1591 AVLSDIIL
+1591 
-1599 KDCEI
+1599 
-1604 YGYANRLISN
+1604 
-1614 AGESTIGDIKVTG
+1614 
-1627 LLVHDFGTSGDF
+1627 
-1639 IDIRKGNVASVNVN
+1639 
-1653 NSTFWNGI
+1653 
-1661 RTFMRIDAAVVCG
+1661 
-1674 AVTVENNTFYNLCS
+1674 
-1688 VDSKDNN
+1688 
-1695 GIMHVRSSSAVV
+1695 
-1707 APVPAHRAPV
+1707 
-1717 DAARR
+1717 
-1722 ILVTKNIFAAMH
+1722 
-1734 RAAETP
+1734 
-1740 SNAAGFPKLVSTASE
+1740 
-1755 KIAHPYITDNL
+1755 
-1766 FFDIDTAEPYSWWN
+1766 
-1780 TITAENILEAG
+1780 
-1791 TVLEETPFSADPTTG
+1791 
-1806 KFTVKSAYKGYGDT
+1806 YKG
-1820 RW
+1820 RK

>member
-71 LNIYTDKALSNLYTS
+71 LNIYTDKAFSKLYTS
-86 QMLSPSEV
+86 QTLSPSEV

-118 DSKVAAYDTAIKTYA
+118 DSKVAAYDSAIKTYA

-489 YFWSLPIGDDGS
+489 YFWSLPVGDDGS

-512 QASGV
+512 QAAGV

-662 SSIAI
+662 SSITI
-667 KGGVSALADQGNA
+667 KGGVSALAEQGNA

-708 WTADVTPVNT
+708 WTGDVTPVNT
-718 ALPTPAPK
+718 ALPTPNPVADP
-726 AAPASFT
+726 PTFT
-733 AGEATDVVITWEP
+733 AGQATDVLITWDP
-746 VDNADS
+746 VENAAS
-752 YSVVFSSKTYKV
+752 YSVVFNGKTSTV
-764 EECTYT
+764 NEPEFVIGGT
-770 IEGKTTSMLDPGS
+770 TTSMLDPRAYS
-783 YTVSVYAN
+783 VDVYAN
-791 PGNSDI
+791 PGPDDI
-797 YNTESAAGTAA
+797 YNTESAAGVAT
-808 FAVLPAGGGAGS
+808 FAVLPQGGGES
-820 DEFIVASVEDLM
+820 TELVVKTVDELLA
-832 SAIDAGK
+832 AIAAGK
-839 DFITLKYSDA
+839 DAITLAHGEYDLGGA
-849 VYEIGK
+849 
-855 LTLNAPLHLKGQK
+855 LTVTAPLALKGQADAVIKGGFKLSGPAVGSFSTENLRVEANGLDIFLNLDNAEGVVAEEVTIKNTEIDGFSK
-868 SGEKLTAVNAS
+868 SVIYASNTADMFDIQNIVFSGVVVKNQGTGQGVFDLRNGKYQS
-879 FTLSGEIG
+879 FTLEQSTVTG
-887 GSVVL
+887 GRDFL
-892 RNLDITSTDTGSAVS
+892 RIDAPCSIYS
-907 VLIDDKTNAPVA
+907 VLV
-919 DTVAIYDSYLHGTKA
+919 
-934 LYDNSGKATSNV
+934 
-946 QYVIFKGNVITDSS
+946 
-960 DGADYIDMRAGAHH
+960 
-974 NFVFENNTVAKSC
+974 
-987 RTFIRTDAGHEMNTA
+987 
-1002 LIKNNTFYK
+1002 KNNTL
-1011 VATNSSS
+1011 
-1018 KDNNGILH
+1018 DNLNDSG
-1026 IRSAAGAGL
+1026 
-1035 YNYVFE
+1035 
-1041 NNFVYSIL
+1041 
-1049 IDPENLPSNANGF
+1049 NANGVF
-1062 PKLKSGGGLV
+1062 CVRATPALYEVSYNIVANIQNSISGRTAAMVPKLKK
-1072 PNVIRNNYFFN
+1072 NVWYNIGEQFYTG
-1083 CEEALA
+1083 CITAELA
-1089 DYSFWKNLSKED
+1089 MDGNGVVLS
-1101 ATAQGGAIV
+1101 
-1110 PADPCKSAETGDFTL
+1110 ADPFKNAAEGDYTL
-1125 TNAVMMNAGVG
+1125 TNAVVMSLGAGASMWNPSVPATDRETDITVTSVEEFVAAVDAGKTSIAFADGEYDLTATPITLNADMQLRAEGYRSTLKISQINIAEGDLGNLVIERLNIIGDGSNNFINVANASVVQNLTVRNCTISNIGKSVFYGNAEGSSFNAVVFQNVQMTQLGGGQGTIDIRKGAYGVVTVEGCTVTGGRDFIRADAGKVTGAVKIVNNTFDGVTLNNGNGVLYVRSTPETYVLKNNLFLNENGENNLLSKASGVTVPDQVAGNFFYNCTSEKWWTGLINQEVALANGGVILANDPVKDAANGDYTLVDGLCLASNVGAYEWNPNAGLVLMDVTVSSVPELVNALDAGKTGIELKAGTYDLREASEGGVLTLINSAHLVGKGRVEIIGGFKLGIGTFAFSATGIIFNGAEKTMGNALEIAEATELDRLTIQSCEFMDYNKSLFYGNGADSKVSLFSFENNLVHGFGTGQGMLDIRKGVYGTVDISKNSFYDGGRDFVRIDKEIAGSIAIVNNTFAACSIDAGNGLLWIRSLADDPSKYVVAKNLFLNLTGEKTILAKSGATVPTMNDNWFFNVAEGFFGGAISQEVATGNNGGVLTEDPCAGSAEFNLKLVNADLKKADVG
-1136 DPRWNSMAG
+1136 DPRWNS
-1145 STPTSEITV
+1145 SS
-1154 SDAESF
+1154 
-1160 LTAIA
+1160 
-1165 AGKKVITL
+1165 
-1173 AAGTYDFTTEEANAL
+1173 
-1188 EEVTNSKITLV
+1188 
-1199 APLSI
+1199 
-1204 IGQQGAVLKAG
+1204 
-1215 FIFNEGAT
+1215 
-1223 SFSAT
+1223 
-1228 NLTLDGGKAVDNAFE
+1228 
-1243 IAQAA
+1243 
-1248 VNMTSFSVKNCEIT
+1248 
-1262 AYKNRLFYMNQ
+1262 
-1273 TGSVN
+1273 
-1278 SVEFEN
+1278 
-1284 VVISGVD
+1284 
-1291 GGNFTG
+1291 
-1297 GDFIDVR
+1297 
-1304 KGTMTALKVRNSTF
+1304 
-1318 ANAIRTFARIDAAVE
+1318 
-1333 CGSILVQN
+1333 
-1341 NTFYNMCFVDSKDN
+1341 
-1355 NGIFHVRSTSVT
+1355 
-1367 SAGQVIVKDN
+1367 
-1377 IFASMHQAEAA
+1377 
-1388 PSNAQGFPKLVSK
+1388 PS
-1401 ASSAIAIPAFS
+1401 
-1412 HNYFA
+1412 
-1417 DVLSTENNTDAEY
+1417 
-1430 SWWAY
+1430 
-1435 SPVETATA
+1435 
-1443 GYGVVLTNDVFAD
+1443 
-1456 AAAGDFTVVHS
+1456 
-1467 LVASE
+1467 
-1472 KVGDPRWI
+1472 
-1480 KSAPAAGEPFKVA
+1480 
-1493 NVEDL
+1493 
-1498 VNAIAAGKTVLSL
+1498 
-1511 TGASY
+1511 
-1516 DLTAAEGA
+1516 
-1524 DAGSIVLSQGVT
+1524 
-1536 LKGVSHNGVKPEV
+1536 
-1549 IGGVKLTAAE
+1549 
-1559 GGFTLENLRL
+1559 
-1569 NGTYNDAGTEKKV
+1569 
-1582 GNMVDVDAS
+1582 
-1591 AVLSDIIL
+1591 
-1599 KDCEI
+1599 
-1604 YGYANRLISN
+1604 
-1614 AGESTIGDIKVTG
+1614 
-1627 LLVHDFGTSGDF
+1627 
-1639 IDIRKGNVASVNVN
+1639 
-1653 NSTFWNGI
+1653 
-1661 RTFMRIDAAVVCG
+1661 
-1674 AVTVENNTFYNLCS
+1674 
-1688 VDSKDNN
+1688 
-1695 GIMHVRSSSAVV
+1695 
-1707 APVPAHRAPV
+1707 
-1717 DAARR
+1717 
-1722 ILVTKNIFAAMH
+1722 
-1734 RAAETP
+1734 
-1740 SNAAGFPKLVSTASE
+1740 
-1755 KIAHPYITDNL
+1755 
-1766 FFDIDTAEPYSWWN
+1766 
-1780 TITAENILEAG
+1780 
-1791 TVLEETPFSADPTTG
+1791 
-1806 KFTVKSAYKGYGDT
+1806 YKG
-1820 RW
+1820 RK

>member
-1 MKYNNI
+1 MKYRNI

-28 DEVTELNLS
+28 DEVTELNLA

-64 KDADVYL
+64 KDADVYML
-71 LNIYTDKALSNLYTS
+71 SIYTDKALSKLYTS
-86 QMLSPSEV
+86 QTLSPSEV
-94 PYTIKLDADATYYFT
+94 PYTIKLEADATYYFT

-118 DSKVAAYDTAIKTYA
+118 DSKVAAYDSAIKTYA

-489 YFWSLPIGDDGS
+489 YFWSLPVGDDGS

-512 QASGV
+512 QAAGV

-634 VPGSLVIKADNPAN
+634 VPGSLVIKADNPAD

-662 SSIAI
+662 SSITI
-667 KGGVSALADQGNA
+667 KGGVSALAEQGNA

-688 TEESVIYIF
+688 TEESVVYIY

-718 ALPTPAPK
+718 ALPTPNPVADP
-726 AAPASFT
+726 PTFT
-733 AGEATDVVITWEP
+733 AGQATDVLITWDP
-746 VDNADS
+746 VENAAS
-752 YSVVFSSKTYKV
+752 YSVVFNGKTSTV
-764 EECTYT
+764 NEPEFVIGGT
-770 IEGKTTSMLDPGS
+770 TTSMLDPRAYS
-783 YTVSVYAN
+783 VDVYAN
-791 PGNSDI
+791 PGPDDI
-797 YNTESAAGTAA
+797 YNTESAAGVAT
-808 FAVLPAGGGAGS
+808 FAVLPQGGGES
-820 DEFIVASVEDLM
+820 TELVVKTVDELLA
-832 SAIDAGK
+832 AIAAGK
-839 DFITLKYSDA
+839 DAITLAPGEYDLGGA
-849 VYEIGK
+849 
-855 LTLNAPLHLKGQK
+855 LTVTAPLALKGQADAVIKGGFKLSGPAVGSFSTENLRVEANGLDIFLNLDNAEGVVAEEVTIKNTEIDGFSK
-868 SGEKLTAVNAS
+868 SVIYASNTADMFDIQNIVFSGVVVKNHGTGQGVFDLRNGKYQS
-879 FTLSGEIG
+879 FTLEQSTVTG
-887 GSVVL
+887 GRDFL
-892 RNLDITSTDTGSAVS
+892 RIDAPCSIYS
-907 VLIDDKTNAPVA
+907 VLV
-919 DTVAIYDSYLHGTKA
+919 
-934 LYDNSGKATSNV
+934 
-946 QYVIFKGNVITDSS
+946 
-960 DGADYIDMRAGAHH
+960 
-974 NFVFENNTVAKSC
+974 
-987 RTFIRTDAGHEMNTA
+987 
-1002 LIKNNTFYK
+1002 KNNTL
-1011 VATNSSS
+1011 
-1018 KDNNGILH
+1018 DNLNDSG
-1026 IRSAAGAGL
+1026 
-1035 YNYVFE
+1035 
-1041 NNFVYSIL
+1041 
-1049 IDPENLPSNANGF
+1049 NANGVF
-1062 PKLKSGGGLV
+1062 CVRATPALYEVSYNIVANIQNSISGRTAAMVPKLKK
-1072 PNVIRNNYFFN
+1072 NVWYNIGEKFYTG
-1083 CEEALA
+1083 CIDAELA
-1089 DYSFWKNLSKED
+1089 MDGNGVVLS
-1101 ATAQGGAIV
+1101 
-1110 PADPCKSAETGDFTL
+1110 ADPFKNAAEGDYTL
-1125 TNAVMMNAGVG
+1125 TNAVVMSLGAGASMWNPSVPATDRETDITVTSVEEFVAAVDAGKTSIAFADGEYDLTATPITLNADMQLRAEGYRSTLKISQINIAEGDLGNLVIERLNIIGDGSNNFINVANASVVQNLTVRNCTISNIGKSVFYGNAEGSSFNAVVFQNVQMTQLGGGQGTIDIRKGAYGVVTVEGCTVTGGRDFIRADAGKVTGAVKIVNNTFDGVTLNNGNGVLYVRSTPETYVLKNNLFLNENGENNLLSKASGVTVPDQVAGNFFYNCTSEKWWTGLINQEVALANGGVILANDPVKDAANGDYTLVDGLCLASNVGAYEWNPNAGLVLMDVTVSSVPELVNALDAGKTGIELKAGTYDLREASEGGVLTLINSAHLVGKGRVEIIGGFKLGIGTFAFSATGIIFNGAEKTMGNALEIAEATELDRISIQSCEFLDYNKSLFYGNGADSKVSLFSFENNLVHGFGTGQGMLDIRKGVYGTVDISKNSFYDGGRDFVRIDKEIAGSIAIVNNTFAACSIDAGNGLLWIRSLADDPSKYVVAKNLFLNLTGEKTILAKSGATVPTMNDNWFFNVAEGFFGGAISQEVATGNNGGVLTEDPCAGSAEFNLKLVNADLKKADVG
-1136 DPRWNSMAG
+1136 DPRWNS
-1145 STPTSEITV
+1145 
-1154 SDAESF
+1154 
-1160 LTAIA
+1160 
-1165 AGKKVITL
+1165 
-1173 AAGTYDFTTEEANAL
+1173 
-1188 EEVTNSKITLV
+1188 
-1199 APLSI
+1199 
-1204 IGQQGAVLKAG
+1204 
-1215 FIFNEGAT
+1215 
-1223 SFSAT
+1223 
-1228 NLTLDGGKAVDNAFE
+1228 
-1243 IAQAA
+1243 
-1248 VNMTSFSVKNCEIT
+1248 
-1262 AYKNRLFYMNQ
+1262 
-1273 TGSVN
+1273 
-1278 SVEFEN
+1278 
-1284 VVISGVD
+1284 
-1291 GGNFTG
+1291 
-1297 GDFIDVR
+1297 
-1304 KGTMTALKVRNSTF
+1304 
-1318 ANAIRTFARIDAAVE
+1318 
-1333 CGSILVQN
+1333 
-1341 NTFYNMCFVDSKDN
+1341 
-1355 NGIFHVRSTSVT
+1355 
-1367 SAGQVIVKDN
+1367 
-1377 IFASMHQAEAA
+1377 AS
-1388 PSNAQGFPKLVSK
+1388 PS
-1401 ASSAIAIPAFS
+1401 
-1412 HNYFA
+1412 
-1417 DVLSTENNTDAEY
+1417 
-1430 SWWAY
+1430 
-1435 SPVETATA
+1435 
-1443 GYGVVLTNDVFAD
+1443 
-1456 AAAGDFTVVHS
+1456 
-1467 LVASE
+1467 
-1472 KVGDPRWI
+1472 
-1480 KSAPAAGEPFKVA
+1480 
-1493 NVEDL
+1493 
-1498 VNAIAAGKTVLSL
+1498 
-1511 TGASY
+1511 
-1516 DLTAAEGA
+1516 
-1524 DAGSIVLSQGVT
+1524 
-1536 LKGVSHNGVKPEV
+1536 
-1549 IGGVKLTAAE
+1549 
-1559 GGFTLENLRL
+1559 
-1569 NGTYNDAGTEKKV
+1569 
-1582 GNMVDVDAS
+1582 
-1591 AVLSDIIL
+1591 
-1599 KDCEI
+1599 
-1604 YGYANRLISN
+1604 
-1614 AGESTIGDIKVTG
+1614 
-1627 LLVHDFGTSGDF
+1627 
-1639 IDIRKGNVASVNVN
+1639 
-1653 NSTFWNGI
+1653 
-1661 RTFMRIDAAVVCG
+1661 
-1674 AVTVENNTFYNLCS
+1674 
-1688 VDSKDNN
+1688 
-1695 GIMHVRSSSAVV
+1695 
-1707 APVPAHRAPV
+1707 
-1717 DAARR
+1717 
-1722 ILVTKNIFAAMH
+1722 
-1734 RAAETP
+1734 
-1740 SNAAGFPKLVSTASE
+1740 
-1755 KIAHPYITDNL
+1755 
-1766 FFDIDTAEPYSWWN
+1766 
-1780 TITAENILEAG
+1780 
-1791 TVLEETPFSADPTTG
+1791 
-1806 KFTVKSAYKGYGDT
+1806 YKG
-1820 RW
+1820 RK